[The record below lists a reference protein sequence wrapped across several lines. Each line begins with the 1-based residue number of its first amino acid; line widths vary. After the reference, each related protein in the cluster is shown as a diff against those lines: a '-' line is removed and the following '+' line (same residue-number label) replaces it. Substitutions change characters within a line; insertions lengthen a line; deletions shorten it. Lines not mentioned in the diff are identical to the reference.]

1 MDFSFSFMQGIMG
14 NTIQQPPQLIDSA
27 NIRQEGT
34 CDTGSD
40 PGEDGGPSYD
50 AALDAEFS
58 YPPSAS
64 EDMPQVPNGYPP
76 GLGLYEPQTKF
87 SMYSQFPNGS
97 ANGYGAIRSYGEH
110 GLMPG
115 EGTVLR
121 GPGLQER
128 PLSPVSPPLPL
139 PPPTHHTSHLHHH
152 HHHPHHHHHHHTTH
166 HYHTNPPHV
175 QQQTHPQ
182 SPPPPPP
189 MPSQHHLPQTP
200 HIMSHTLPPPP
211 PLHLPSSSPPPSLVD
226 STPSSQQPSHAPS
239 NTPGGVLKKTSS
251 PEIKLKI
258 IKTYQNGK
266 ELFESALCGDLLQ
279 ELQKES
285 QKNEAAQMQRR
296 HERKKE
302 KRKKSARL
310 QQQVQEKSLDQGQAA
325 PAGTTGQTEDS
336 PSPQPPQRET
346 PTTQTEKPQKTVIKT
361 EPKTPKARAQQVPKV
376 HHPSVIQETGFCKEF
391 VIGDLVWSKV
401 GTYPWWPCMVS
412 SDPQMKVH
420 TRINT
425 RGHREYHVQFFGSVA
440 ERAWIHEKRIVMY
453 QGKQQFDELQ
463 AETLRKTTNPVE
475 RHKLLKPIPQRERS
489 QWEVGVGHAEDAF
502 LMTRQERID
511 NYTFIYVDPD
521 PTETPPI
528 KKPNVRAEKRSRRSS
543 GSTNKREDTAV
554 KSPDREQPPRR
565 QLPRRQCSISNTDHS
580 QASNEEGSHR
590 VNTNKTGSPK
600 RNSGSDGRTQQES
613 PPPVRAWKTAAARK
627 LLPLSITMK
636 RLNVEITKCDW
647 PLLQKKAA
655 PSSPKKDKED
665 EKEERVER
673 EGRQPD
679 LGYCS
684 PEQDSRA
691 KPEAS
696 PEEEEEGEEAEEEG
710 EGEERRGSPASRRS
724 EEGGLQHTSSPGS
737 HHSSPQGSQERKLQR
752 RSVRSR
758 SESERGN
765 EPVPKKKTKKEQAE
779 MAPETTLRTGSQKGA
794 SEISDA
800 CKPLKKRS
808 RASTDVEMASSQYRD
823 TSDSDS
829 RGLNDPQGL
838 FGKSLDSPAA
848 ADADASDTQSVDSG
862 LSRQD
867 SSTGKRDT
875 VCQICE
881 VYGESLVVC
890 EGECNRQFH
899 LECLGLTSLPEGR
912 FTCLEC
918 RNGNHPCFSCKTTG
932 TEVTRCS
939 VSGCGCYYHEEC
951 VRKLPGFSSSP
962 SGGFSCP
969 QHSCATCCLERDL
982 QRASKGRLMRCIRCP
997 LAYHTGDSCVAAGS
1011 VVLTHHIMI
1020 CSSHGSTKRNG
1031 LLSSPVNVGWCFLCA
1046 RGLLVQDLTDTILS
1060 SYAYKSH
1067 YLLTESNRAE
1077 LKLPMIPSP
1086 SSATKKNIGKGGKL
1100 LCCDSCPAS
1109 FHSECLEME
1118 MPEGPWSCSDCRAG
1132 KKPHYKQIVWV
1143 KLGNYRWWPA
1153 EICNPR
1159 LVPSNI
1165 QSLRHDIGDFPVFF
1179 FGSHDYYWI
1188 NQGRVFPYVE
1198 NDKNFVTGQININ
1211 KTFKKALEEAARR
1224 FQELKAQRESRE
1236 ALEQERNSRK
1246 PPPYKFIKSN
1256 KPVGKVQM
1264 HVADL
1269 SEIPRCNCRPTDEH
1283 PCSLDSQCL
1292 NRMLQ
1297 YECHPQVCPA
1307 GDSCENQC
1315 FSKRQYAETEVI
1327 KTDGRGWGLRTNQA
1341 LRKGDF
1347 VTEYVGEVIDSE
1359 ECQQR
1364 IKRAHE
1370 NHVTNFYMLTLT
1382 KDRVI
1387 DAGPKGNSSRFM
1399 NHSCSPNCETQKWTV
1414 NGDVRIG
1421 LFTLCDIEAGTELT
1435 FNYNLHCVGNRRTS
1449 CHCGSDNCSG
1459 FLGVQPTSAVVM
1471 EKEEKARNAKLK
1483 PKKRKLRPEGKH
1495 THEYFCFC
1503 CGEGG
1508 ELVMCDRKD
1517 CPKAYHLLC
1526 LNLTKPPYGRWEC
1539 PWHDCSVCRAPAS
1552 SLCDFCPRSFCS
1564 DHEAGALTA
1573 SLDGRPCCSSHNPLN
1588 PLSSDPGSA
1597 QPPPQR
1603 RALSSSVSPSVRV
1616 KEEQSEA
1623 SAMERTGQR
1632 AKE

>member
-50 AALDAEFS
+50 AALDAEF

-64 EDMPQVPNGYPP
+64 EDMQQVSNGFPP
-76 GLGLYEPQTKF
+76 GLGIYEPQAKF

-110 GLMPG
+110 GLLPG
-115 EGTVLR
+115 EATVLR
-121 GPGLQER
+121 GPGLHER
-128 PLSPVSPPLPL
+128 PLSPVSPPLP
-139 PPPTHHTSHLHHH
+139 THHPHLHHH
-152 HHHPHHHHHHHTTH
+152 HHHPHHHHHAHHFH
-166 HYHTNPPHV
+166 SNPPHI
-175 QQQTHPQ
+175 QTHPHVA
-182 SPPPPPP
+182 SPLPLPL
-189 MPSQHHLPQTP
+189 PSQHHLSQTP
-200 HIMSHTLPPPP
+200 HIMTHTLPPPP

-226 STPSSQQPSHAPS
+226 STPSSQPSHALS

-285 QKNEAAQMQRR
+285 QKTEAAQMQRR

-302 KRKKSARL
+302 RRKKSARL
-310 QQQVQEKSLDQGQAA
+310 QLQVQEESLEQSQ
-325 PAGTTGQTEDS
+325 PQAGTTGQTEDTHV
-336 PSPQPPQRET
+336 QLQLGET
-346 PTTQTEKPQKTVIKT
+346 PPAQSEKPQKTVIKT
-361 EPKTPKARAQQVPKV
+361 EPKTPKVPKV

-463 AETLRKTTNPVE
+463 CETLRKATNPVE
-475 RHKLLKPIPQRERS
+475 KHKLLKPIPQRERS

-502 LMTRQERID
+502 VMTKQERID

-521 PTETPPI
+521 PNEATAS
-528 KKPNVRAEKRSRRSS
+528 KKLSVRAEKRNRRSS
-543 GSTNKREDTAV
+543 GSIGKKEDGGV

-565 QLPRRQCSISNTDHS
+565 LLPRRQCSVSNTDDNTNS
-580 QASNEEGSHR
+580 QASNEEKIQRGDQR
-590 VNTNKTGSPK
+590 KTGSPK
-600 RNSGSDGRTQQES
+600 QNAGCDELPDS

-647 PLLQKKAA
+647 PLLQKKAV
-655 PSSPKKDKED
+655 PSPKQDQEE
-665 EKEERVER
+665 EKEEETVER
-673 EGRQPD
+673 EARQPD

-684 PEQDSRA
+684 PEDSRA
-691 KPEAS
+691 KPEPS
-696 PEEEEEGEEAEEEG
+696 PEEEEDGDEGEE

-724 EEGGLQHTSSPGS
+724 EEGGMQQTSSPGS
-737 HHSSPQGSQERKLQR
+737 HHSSPHGSQERKLQR

-758 SESERGN
+758 SESERGGD
-765 EPVPKKKTKKEQAE
+765 PVPKKKTKKEQAE

-867 SSTGKRDT
+867 GNAGRRDT

-881 VYGESLVVC
+881 VYGEGLVVC
-890 EGECNRQFH
+890 EGDCSRQFH
-899 LECLGLTSLPEGR
+899 SECLGLTSLPEGR

-918 RNGNHPCFSCKTTG
+918 RNGNHPCFSCKTVG
-932 TEVTRCS
+932 QEGQEVTRCS
-939 VSGCGCYYHEEC
+939 VLGCGCYYHEDC
-951 VRKLPGFSSSP
+951 VRKLPGTTSSP
-962 SGGFSCP
+962 DGGFCCP
-969 QHSCATCCLERDL
+969 QHSCSTCCLERDL
-982 QRASKGRLMRCIRCP
+982 QRATKGRLMRCIRCP

-1011 VVLTHHIMI
+1011 VILTHHIMI
-1020 CSSHGSTKRNG
+1020 CSSHGSAKRNG
-1031 LLSSPVNVGWCFLCA
+1031 LLTSPINVGWCFLCA

-1086 SSATKKNIGKGGKL
+1086 SSATKKNVGKGGKL

-1109 FHSECLEME
+1109 FHPECLEIE
-1118 MPEGPWSCSDCRAG
+1118 MPEGAWSCSDCRAG

-1165 QSLRHDIGDFPVFF
+1165 QSLRHDVGDFPVFF

-1246 PPPYKFIKSN
+1246 PPPYKLIKSN
-1256 KPVGKVQM
+1256 KPVGKVQV

-1269 SEIPRCNCRPTDEH
+1269 SEIPRCNCRPADEH

-1315 FSKRQYAETEVI
+1315 FSKRLYAETEVM
-1327 KTDGRGWGLRTNQA
+1327 KTDGRGWGLTTNQA

-1387 DAGPKGNSSRFM
+1387 DAGPKGNSARFM

-1421 LFTLCDIEAGTELT
+1421 LFTLYDIEAGTELT

-1539 PWHDCSVCRAPAS
+1539 PWHDCSVCGAAAS
-1552 SLCDFCPRSFCS
+1552 SLCDFCPRSFCQ

-1573 SLDGRPCCSSHNPLN
+1573 SSLEGRPCCSSHNPLS
-1588 PLSSDPGSA
+1588 PLDADSSST
-1597 QPPPQR
+1597 QLR
-1603 RALSSSVSPSVRV
+1603 HSALSTVGI
-1616 KEEQSEA
+1616 KEEPE
-1623 SAMERTGQR
+1623 TGQQ
-1632 AKE
+1632 AAE

>member
-50 AALDAEFS
+50 ASLDAEFS

-64 EDMPQVPNGYPP
+64 EDMQQVSNGFPP
-76 GLGLYEPQTKF
+76 GLGMYEPQAKF
-87 SMYSQFPNGS
+87 SLYSQFPNGS

-110 GLMPG
+110 GL
-115 EGTVLR
+115 
-121 GPGLQER
+121 
-128 PLSPVSPPLPL
+128 
-139 PPPTHHTSHLHHH
+139 
-152 HHHPHHHHHHHTTH
+152 
-166 HYHTNPPHV
+166 
-175 QQQTHPQ
+175 
-182 SPPPPPP
+182 
-189 MPSQHHLPQTP
+189 
-200 HIMSHTLPPPP
+200 IPPP
-211 PLHLPSSSPPPSLVD
+211 PLPPSH
-226 STPSSQQPSHAPS
+226 TPSSQPSHAPS
-239 NTPGGVLKKTSS
+239 ITPAGVLKKTSS

-258 IKTYQNGK
+258 KKTYQNGK

-279 ELQKES
+279 ELQAT
-285 QKNEAAQMQRR
+285 QVQRR

-310 QQQVQEKSLDQGQAA
+310 QLQVQEQSLDQSQTL
-325 PAGTTGQTEDS
+325 AGTMGQTEDTHVQ
-336 PSPQPPQRET
+336 PQPRET
-346 PTTQTEKPQKTVIKT
+346 SP
-361 EPKTPKARAQQVPKV
+361 VPKV

-475 RHKLLKPIPQRERS
+475 RHKLLKPIPQRERT

-521 PTETPPI
+521 PNEAPPS
-528 KKPNVRAEKRSRRSS
+528 KKPNIRSEKRNRRSS
-543 GSTNKREDTAV
+543 AGQD
-554 KSPDREQPPRR
+554 
-565 QLPRRQCSISNTDHS
+565 
-580 QASNEEGSHR
+580 
-590 VNTNKTGSPK
+590 
-600 RNSGSDGRTQQES
+600 S

-647 PLLQKKAA
+647 PLLQKKTV
-655 PSSPKKDKED
+655 PSPKREN

-673 EGRQPD
+673 DTRQPD

-684 PEQDSRA
+684 PEVSCIVYSLCSADVW
-691 KPEAS
+691 
-696 PEEEEEGEEAEEEG
+696 
-710 EGEERRGSPASRRS
+710 S
-724 EEGGLQHTSSPGS
+724 ELTCAWIKMAIMSEPRCLTSS
-737 HHSSPQGSQERKLQR
+737 
-752 RSVRSR
+752 
-758 SESERGN
+758 
-765 EPVPKKKTKKEQAE
+765 QAE
-779 MAPETTLRTGSQKGA
+779 MAPETTMRTGSQKGA

-867 SSTGKRDT
+867 SSTSKGDT

-881 VYGESLVVC
+881 VYGEGLVVC
-890 EGECNRQFH
+890 EGDCSRQFH

-918 RNGNHPCFSCKTTG
+918 RNGNHPCFSCKTVG
-932 TEVTRCS
+932 REVMRCS
-939 VSGCGCYYHEEC
+939 VSGCGCYYHEDC
-951 VRKLPGFSSSP
+951 VRKLPGTTSGP
-962 SGGFSCP
+962 GGGFCCP
-969 QHSCATCCLERDL
+969 QHFCSTCCLERDL

-997 LAYHTGDSCVAAGS
+997 LAYHMGDSCVAAGS
-1011 VVLTHHIMI
+1011 VILTHHIMI
-1020 CSSHGSTKRNG
+1020 CSSHGSAKRNG
-1031 LLSSPVNVGWCFLCA
+1031 LLTSPINVGWCFMCA

-1086 SSATKKNIGKGGKL
+1086 SSATKKNVGKGGKL

-1109 FHSECLEME
+1109 FHPECLEME
-1118 MPEGPWSCSDCRAG
+1118 MPEGAWSCSDCRAG

-1264 HVADL
+1264 HIADL
-1269 SEIPRCNCRPTDEH
+1269 SEIPRCNCKPTDEH
-1283 PCSLDSQCL
+1283 PCSIDSQCL

-1307 GDSCENQC
+1307 GELCENQC
-1315 FSKRQYAETEVI
+1315 FTKQLYAETEVI
-1327 KTDGRGWGLRTNQA
+1327 KTEGRGWGLRTNQA

-1347 VTEYVGEVIDSE
+1347 VNEYVGEVIDSE

-1387 DAGPKGNSSRFM
+1387 DAGPKGNFSRFV

-1421 LFTLCDIEAGTELT
+1421 LFALCDIEAGTELT

-1449 CHCGSDNCSG
+1449 CHCGSENCSG

-1539 PWHDCSVCRAPAS
+1539 PWHDCSVCGAAAS
-1552 SLCDFCPRSFCS
+1552 SLCDFCPRSFCQ
-1564 DHEAGALTA
+1564 DHGAGALSA
-1573 SLDGRPCCSSHNPLN
+1573 SSLEGRPCCSSHNPLS
-1588 PLSSDPGSA
+1588 PLCSN
-1597 QPPPQR
+1597 
-1603 RALSSSVSPSVRV
+1603 SSSNELHRSAPSPVRV
-1616 KEEQSEA
+1616 KEEPETELGQESSE
-1623 SAMERTGQR
+1623 
-1632 AKE
+1632 

>member
-64 EDMPQVPNGYPP
+64 EDMPQVSNGYPP
-76 GLGLYEPQTKF
+76 GLGMYEPQAKF

-128 PLSPVSPPLPL
+128 PLSPVSPPLP
-139 PPPTHHTSHLHHH
+139 THHPHLHHH
-152 HHHPHHHHHHHTTH
+152 HHHHPSHHHHTH
-166 HYHTNPPHV
+166 LFHSNPPHI
-175 QQQTHPQ
+175 QTHPHPQ
-182 SPPPPPP
+182 SPPPPPL
-189 MPSQHHLPQTP
+189 PSQHHLPQTP
-200 HIMSHTLPPPP
+200 HIMTHTLPPPP

-226 STPSSQQPSHAPS
+226 STPSSQPSHTPS

-285 QKNEAAQMQRR
+285 QKNEATQMQRR

-310 QQQVQEKSLDQGQAA
+310 QLQVQEQSLDQVQ
-325 PAGTTGQTEDS
+325 PQAGTTGQTEDTHV
-336 PSPQPPQRET
+336 SPQPRET
-346 PTTQTEKPQKTVIKT
+346 PAAPAEKPQKTVIKT
-361 EPKTPKARAQQVPKV
+361 EPKTPKVPKV

-463 AETLRKTTNPVE
+463 AETLRKATNPVE
-475 RHKLLKPIPQRERS
+475 KHKLLKPIPQRERS

-521 PTETPPI
+521 PREAPSA
-528 KKPNVRAEKRSRRSS
+528 KKPSIRAEKRNRRSS
-543 GSTNKREDTAV
+543 GSTTKKEDGGV

-565 QLPRRQCSISNTDHS
+565 LLPRRQCSVSNTDDNTNS
-580 QASNEEGSHR
+580 QASNEEKNQRGDPS
-590 VNTNKTGSPK
+590 KISSPK
-600 RNSGSDGRTQQES
+600 QNAGSDARARQDS

-655 PSSPKKDKED
+655 PSPKKEE

-673 EGRQPD
+673 EARQPD

-684 PEQDSRA
+684 PEDSRA
-691 KPEAS
+691 KPEPS
-696 PEEEEEGEEAEEEG
+696 PEEEEDGDGDGDVDGDVDDVEE
-710 EGEERRGSPASRRS
+710 EGEERRESPASQRS
-724 EEGGLQHTSSPGS
+724 EEGGMQQTSSPGS

-765 EPVPKKKTKKEQAE
+765 DPVPKKKTKKEQAE

-881 VYGESLVVC
+881 VYGEGLVVC
-890 EGECNRQFH
+890 EGDCNRQFH

-918 RNGNHPCFSCKTTG
+918 RNGNHPCFSCKTAG
-932 TEVTRCS
+932 REVTRCS
-939 VSGCGCYYHEEC
+939 VSGCGCYYHEDC
-951 VRKLPGFSSSP
+951 VRKLPGTTSSSG
-962 SGGFSCP
+962 GGFSCP
-969 QHSCATCCLERDL
+969 QHSCSTCCLERDV

-997 LAYHTGDSCVAAGS
+997 VAYHTGDSCVAAGS

-1020 CSSHGSTKRNG
+1020 CSSHCSTKRNG
-1031 LLSSPVNVGWCFLCA
+1031 LLTSPVNVGWCFLCA
-1046 RGLLVQDLTDTILS
+1046 R
-1060 SYAYKSH
+1060 
-1067 YLLTESNRAE
+1067 
-1077 LKLPMIPSP
+1077 
-1086 SSATKKNIGKGGKL
+1086 GGKL

-1109 FHSECLEME
+1109 FHPECLEME
-1118 MPEGPWSCSDCRAG
+1118 MPEGAWSCSDCRAG

-1256 KPVGKVQM
+1256 KPVGKVQV

-1307 GDSCENQC
+1307 GDNCENQC
-1315 FSKRQYAETEVI
+1315 FSKRLYAETEVI

-1495 THEYFCFC
+1495 AHEYFCFC

-1539 PWHDCSVCRAPAS
+1539 PWHDCSICGSPAS
-1552 SLCDFCPRSFCS
+1552 SLCDFCPRSFCR

-1573 SLDGRPCCSSHNPLN
+1573 SSLEGRPCCASHNPLSPLDSN
-1588 PLSSDPGSA
+1588 PSSTQLRHS
-1597 QPPPQR
+1597 
-1603 RALSSSVSPSVRV
+1603 ALSPVRV
-1616 KEEQSEA
+1616 KEEPETEPGQPASE
-1623 SAMERTGQR
+1623 
-1632 AKE
+1632 

>member
-27 NIRQEGT
+27 NIRQDGS

-40 PGEDGGPSYD
+40 PGEDSGPSYD

-76 GLGLYEPQTKF
+76 GLGLYEPQAKF

-97 ANGYGAIRSYGEH
+97 ANGYGAIRSYGDH
-110 GLMPG
+110 GLLPG

-121 GPGLQER
+121 GPGLHER
-128 PLSPVSPPLPL
+128 PLSPVSPPLSV
-139 PPPTHHTSHLHHH
+139 HHPHLHHPHLHHH
-152 HHHPHHHHHHHTTH
+152 HHTHPFHS
-166 HYHTNPPHV
+166 NPPHI
-175 QQQTHPQ
+175 QTHSHPH
-182 SPPPPPP
+182 SPPPPPLP
-189 MPSQHHLPQTP
+189 LPAQHQLSQTP
-200 HIMSHTLPPPP
+200 HIMSHNLPPPP

-226 STPSSQQPSHAPS
+226 STPSSQPVLAPS

-285 QKNEAAQMQRR
+285 QKNEATQVQRR

-310 QQQVQEKSLDQGQAA
+310 QLQAQQSVERSQEQTASTA
-325 PAGTTGQTEDS
+325 QTEES
-336 PSPQPPQRET
+336 IQPQSREPPPSDPP
-346 PTTQTEKPQKTVIKT
+346 PAQTEKTQRTVIKT
-361 EPKTPKARAQQVPKV
+361 EPKTQKIPKV

-440 ERAWIHEKRIVMY
+440 ERAWIHEKRIVTY
-453 QGKQQFDELQ
+453 QGKKQFDELQ
-463 AETLRKTTNPVE
+463 AETLRKATNPVE
-475 RHKLLKPIPQRERS
+475 RQKLLKPIPQRERT

-521 PTETPPI
+521 PEDAPPT
-528 KKPNVRAEKRSRRSS
+528 KKPSLRAEKRSRRSS
-543 GSTNKREDTAV
+543 GSAGKKEDAGV

-565 QLPRRQCSISNTDHS
+565 QLPRRQCSISNTEDSSNS
-580 QASNEEGSHR
+580 QPAEEEKNQKGEQQKKSSPLQNAGSNA
-590 VNTNKTGSPK
+590 KQ
-600 RNSGSDGRTQQES
+600 DS
-613 PPPVRAWKTAAARK
+613 PPPVVRPWKTAAARK

-647 PLLQKKAA
+647 PLLQKNITQ
-655 PSSPKKDKED
+655 SPKKDREE
-665 EKEERVER
+665 EKKERVER
-673 EGRQPD
+673 EARQPD

-684 PEQDSRA
+684 PDDSRA
-691 KPEAS
+691 KPEPS
-696 PEEEEEGEEAEEEG
+696 PEEEEEDGDEGEEESD
-710 EGEERRGSPASRRS
+710 ERRGSPASRRS
-724 EEGGLQHTSSPGS
+724 ESANRQNSSPGS
-737 HHSSPQGSQERKLQR
+737 PSSSPQGSQERKPQR

-758 SESERGN
+758 SESERGTD
-765 EPVPKKKTKKEQAE
+765 PIPKKKTKKEQAE
-779 MAPETTLRTGSQKGA
+779 MAPETTLKTGSQKGA

-867 SSTGKRDT
+867 SGTGQRDT

-881 VYGESLVVC
+881 AYGEGLVVC
-890 EGECNRQFH
+890 EGDCSRQFH
-899 LECLGLTSLPEGR
+899 LECLGLSSPPEGR
-912 FTCLEC
+912 FTCTEC
-918 RNGNHPCFSCKTTG
+918 RNGNHPCFSCKSVDP
-932 TEVTRCS
+932 EVTRCS
-939 VSGCGCYYHEEC
+939 MSGCGCFYHEDC
-951 VRKLPGFSSSP
+951 VRKLPGATSG
-962 SGGFSCP
+962 SGGGFCCP
-969 QHSCATCCLERDL
+969 QHSCSTCCLERDL
-982 QRASKGRLMRCIRCP
+982 QRASKGRLIRCIRCP
-997 LAYHTGDSCVAAGS
+997 LAYHPSDGCLAAGS
-1011 VVLTHHIMI
+1011 VILTHHIMI
-1020 CSSHGSTKRNG
+1020 CSNHGSAKKNG

-1046 RGLLVQDLTDTILS
+1046 RG
-1060 SYAYKSH
+1060 
-1067 YLLTESNRAE
+1067 
-1077 LKLPMIPSP
+1077 
-1086 SSATKKNIGKGGKL
+1086 GKL

-1109 FHSECLEME
+1109 FHPECLEME
-1118 MPEGPWSCSDCRAG
+1118 MPEGAWSCSDCRAG

-1246 PPPYKFIKSN
+1246 PPPYKIIKSN

-1269 SEIPRCNCRPTDEH
+1269 SEIPRCNCKPTEEH

-1307 GDSCENQC
+1307 GDRCENQC
-1315 FSKRQYAETEVI
+1315 FSKRLSAETEVV
-1327 KTDGRGWGLRTNQA
+1327 KTEGCGWGLRTNQT

-1421 LFTLCDIEAGTELT
+1421 LFALCDIEAGTELT
-1435 FNYNLHCVGNRRTS
+1435 FNYNLHCVGNRRMS

-1471 EKEEKARNAKLK
+1471 EKEEKAKNAKLK

-1495 THEYFCFC
+1495 THEYVCFC

-1539 PWHDCSVCRAPAS
+1539 PWHDCSVCGASAS
-1552 SLCDFCPRSFCS
+1552 SLCDFCPRSFCR
-1564 DHEAGALTA
+1564 DHEAGALTTSA
-1573 SLDGRPCCSSHNPLN
+1573 LDERLCCSNHD
-1588 PLSSDPGSA
+1588 PLSPLGSGST
-1597 QPPPQR
+1597 QPQR
-1603 RALSSSVSPSVRV
+1603 FDRSPARV
-1616 KEEQSEA
+1616 KEES
-1623 SAMERTGQR
+1623 
-1632 AKE
+1632 KE

>member
-50 AALDAEFS
+50 AALDAEFP

-64 EDMPQVPNGYPP
+64 EDIPQVPNGYPP
-76 GLGLYEPQTKF
+76 GLGLYEPQAKF
-87 SMYSQFPNGS
+87 SLYSQFPNGS
-97 ANGYGAIRSYGEH
+97 ANGYGAIRSYGDH
-110 GLMPG
+110 GHMPV

-121 GPGLQER
+121 GPGLHER
-128 PLSPVSPPLPL
+128 PLSPVSPPLPM
-139 PPPTHHTSHLHHH
+139 HHPHLHHH
-152 HHHPHHHHHHHTTH
+152 HHHPHHHHTH
-166 HYHTNPPHV
+166 HFHSNPPHI
-175 QQQTHPQ
+175 QTHTHPQ
-182 SPPPPPP
+182 SPPLPPL
-189 MPSQHHLPQTP
+189 PSQHHLPQTP
-200 HIMSHTLPPPP
+200 HIMAHNLPPPP

-226 STPSSQQPSHAPS
+226 STPSSQPTHVLSG
-239 NTPGGVLKKTSS
+239 TPGGVLKKTSS

-285 QKNEAAQMQRR
+285 QKNEATQMQRR

-302 KRKKSARL
+302 KRKKSVRL
-310 QQQVQEKSLDQGQAA
+310 QSQVQEQNLEPSQTQ
-325 PAGTTGQTEDS
+325 AGTTGQTEDTHVQ
-336 PSPQPPQRET
+336 PQPKET
-346 PTTQTEKPQKTVIKT
+346 PSAQTEKPQKTVIKT
-361 EPKTPKARAQQVPKV
+361 EPKTPKVPKV

-453 QGKQQFDELQ
+453 QGKQQFDDLQ

-475 RHKLLKPIPQRERS
+475 KSKLLKPIPQRERT

-502 LMTRQERID
+502 VMTRQERID

-521 PTETPPI
+521 PTEPPPN
-528 KKPNVRAEKRSRRSS
+528 KKPALRVEKRSRRSS
-543 GSTNKREDTAV
+543 GSISKREDGAV
-554 KSPDREQPPRR
+554 KSPEREQPPRR
-565 QLPRRQCSISNTDHS
+565 QLPRRQCSVSNADDAANS
-580 QASNEEGSHR
+580 QASGEEKGQRGEQRKSSS
-590 VNTNKTGSPK
+590 GSPK
-600 RNSGSDGRTQQES
+600 HNPGCEARTRQDS

-647 PLLQKKAA
+647 PLLQKKAPA
-655 PSSPKKDKED
+655 SPKKDKEE

-684 PEQDSRA
+684 PEDSRA
-691 KPEAS
+691 KPEPS
-696 PEEEEEGEEAEEEG
+696 PEEEDDGDEGEED
-710 EGEERRGSPASRRS
+710 GEERRGSPASRRS
-724 EEGGLQHTSSPGS
+724 EEGGTQPTSSPGS

-765 EPVPKKKTKKEQAE
+765 DAVPKKKTKKEQAE
-779 MAPETTLRTGSQKGA
+779 MAPETTMRTGSQKGA

-829 RGLNDPQGL
+829 RGLNDSQGL

-881 VYGESLVVC
+881 AYGEGLVVC

-899 LECLGLTSLPEGR
+899 LECLGLSTPPEGR

-918 RNGNHPCFSCKTTG
+918 RNGNHPCFSCKTVG
-932 TEVTRCS
+932 SREVTRCS
-939 VSGCGCYYHEEC
+939 VTGCGCYYHKDC
-951 VRKLPGFSSSP
+951 VLKLPGTTSSP
-962 SGGFSCP
+962 GGGFSCP
-969 QHSCATCCLERDL
+969 QHSCSTCCLERDL
-982 QRASKGRLMRCIRCP
+982 QRASKGRLIRCIRCP

-1011 VVLTHHIMI
+1011 VTLTHHIMI
-1020 CSSHGSTKRNG
+1020 CSNHGSAKRNG

-1046 RGLLVQDLTDTILS
+1046 R
-1060 SYAYKSH
+1060 
-1067 YLLTESNRAE
+1067 
-1077 LKLPMIPSP
+1077 
-1086 SSATKKNIGKGGKL
+1086 ATKKNVGKGGKL

-1109 FHSECLEME
+1109 FHPECLEME
-1118 MPEGPWSCSDCRAG
+1118 MPEGAWSCSDCRAG

-1165 QSLRHDIGDFPVFF
+1165 QSLRHDVGDFPVFF

-1211 KTFKKALEEAARR
+1211 KTFKKGLEEAARR

-1256 KPVGKVQM
+1256 KPIGKVQM

-1307 GDSCENQC
+1307 GDNCENQC
-1315 FSKRQYAETEVI
+1315 FSKRLYAETEVV

-1421 LFTLCDIEAGTELT
+1421 LFTLCDIESGTELT

-1483 PKKRKLRPEGKH
+1483 QKRRKLRPEGKH

-1539 PWHDCSVCRAPAS
+1539 PWHDCSVCGSPAS
-1552 SLCDFCPRSFCS
+1552 SLCDFCPRSFCR

-1573 SLDGRPCCSSHNPLN
+1573 SSLEDRPCCSSHDPASPLG
-1588 PLSSDPGSA
+1588 SSSA
-1597 QPPPQR
+1597 QP
-1603 RALSSSVSPSVRV
+1603 LCSSAPSPVRV
-1616 KEEQSEA
+1616 KEEPEAEPGQPSSE
-1623 SAMERTGQR
+1623 
-1632 AKE
+1632 

>member
-50 AALDAEFS
+50 ASLDAEFP

-76 GLGLYEPQTKF
+76 GLGIYEPQAKF

-128 PLSPVSPPLPL
+128 PLSPVSPPLP
-139 PPPTHHTSHLHHH
+139 THHPHLHHH
-152 HHHPHHHHHHHTTH
+152 HHHPHHHHHAHHFH
-166 HYHTNPPHV
+166 SNPPHI
-175 QQQTHPQ
+175 QTHSHPQ
-182 SPPPPPP
+182 SPPPPPL
-189 MPSQHHLPQTP
+189 PSQHHLSQTP
-200 HIMSHTLPPPP
+200 HIMTHNLPPPP
-211 PLHLPSSSPPPSLVD
+211 PLLLPSSSPPPSLVD
-226 STPSSQQPSHAPS
+226 STPSSQPIHAPS
-239 NTPGGVLKKTSS
+239 ITTGGVLKKTSS

-285 QKNEAAQMQRR
+285 QKNEAAQMKRR

-310 QQQVQEKSLDQGQAA
+310 QLQVQEQSLDQSQTQ
-325 PAGTTGQTEDS
+325 AGTTGQTEDAHDQ
-336 PSPQPPQRET
+336 PQQKET
-346 PTTQTEKPQKTVIKT
+346 PPTQTEKPQKTIIKT
-361 EPKTPKARAQQVPKV
+361 EPKTPKVPKV

-425 RGHREYHVQFFGSVA
+425 RGHREYHVQFFGSIA

-475 RHKLLKPIPQRERS
+475 RHKLLKPIPQRERT

-502 LMTRQERID
+502 IMTRQGRID

-521 PTETPPI
+521 PNEPPPS
-528 KKPNVRAEKRSRRSS
+528 KKPTLKPEKRSRRSS
-543 GSTNKREDTAV
+543 GSVSKKEDGGV

-565 QLPRRQCSISNTDHS
+565 QLPRRQCSISNAED
-580 QASNEEGSHR
+580 
-590 VNTNKTGSPK
+590 NTNSQSSSDEKNQRGDQRRTSSPK
-600 RNSGSDGRTQQES
+600 QNAGCDAQQES

-655 PSSPKKDKED
+655 SSSPKKDKEE

-684 PEQDSRA
+684 PEVSDSRA
-691 KPEAS
+691 KPEPS
-696 PEEEEEGEEAEEEG
+696 PEEEEDGDEGEDEG
-710 EGEERRGSPASRRS
+710 DERRGSPASRRS
-724 EEGGLQHTSSPGS
+724 DEGGMQQTSSPGS
-737 HHSSPQGSQERKLQR
+737 HDSSPHGSQERKLQR

-765 EPVPKKKTKKEQAE
+765 DPVPKKKTKKEQAE

-867 SSTGKRDT
+867 SSTSKGDT

-881 VYGESLVVC
+881 VYGEGLVLC
-890 EGECNRQFH
+890 EGDCSRLFH
-899 LECLGLTSLPEGR
+899 LECLGLSSPPEGR

-918 RNGNHPCFSCKTTG
+918 RNGNHPCFSCKTAG
-932 TEVTRCS
+932 REVTRCS
-939 VSGCGCYYHEEC
+939 VSGCGCYYHEDC
-951 VRKLPGFSSSP
+951 VLKLPGTTSSP
-962 SGGFSCP
+962 GGGFSCP
-969 QHSCATCCLERDL
+969 QHSCSTCCLERDL
-982 QRASKGRLMRCIRCP
+982 QRASKGRLIRCIRCP
-997 LAYHTGDSCVAAGS
+997 LAYHTGDSCIAAGS
-1011 VVLTHHIMI
+1011 VILTPHIMI
-1020 CSSHGSTKRNG
+1020 CSNHGSTKKNG
-1031 LLSSPVNVGWCFLCA
+1031 LLTSPVNVGWCFLCA
-1046 RGLLVQDLTDTILS
+1046 R
-1060 SYAYKSH
+1060 
-1067 YLLTESNRAE
+1067 
-1077 LKLPMIPSP
+1077 
-1086 SSATKKNIGKGGKL
+1086 ATKKNVGKGGKL

-1109 FHSECLEME
+1109 FHPECLEME
-1118 MPEGPWSCSDCRAG
+1118 MPEGAWSCSDCRAG

-1211 KTFKKALEEAARR
+1211 KTFKKGLEEAARR

-1246 PPPYKFIKSN
+1246 PPPYKFIKTN

-1264 HVADL
+1264 HIADL
-1269 SEIPRCNCRPTDEH
+1269 SEIPRCNCKPTDEH

-1315 FSKRQYAETEVI
+1315 FSKRLYAETEVV
-1327 KTDGRGWGLRTNQA
+1327 KTDGCGWGLRTNQA

-1364 IKRAHE
+1364 IKHAHE

-1421 LFTLCDIEAGTELT
+1421 LFTLCDIDAGTELT
-1435 FNYNLHCVGNRRTS
+1435 FNYNLHCVGNRRMS

-1483 PKKRKLRPEGKH
+1483 QKKRKLRPEGKH

-1508 ELVMCDRKD
+1508 ELVMCDRKE

-1539 PWHDCSVCRAPAS
+1539 PWHDCSICGAPAS
-1552 SLCDFCPRSFCS
+1552 SLCDFCPRSFCRE
-1564 DHEAGALTA
+1564 HEAGALTA
-1573 SLDGRPCCSSHNPLN
+1573 SSLDDRPCCSSHNPLS
-1588 PLSSDPGSA
+1588 PLGSNSSTTQQHHHP
-1597 QPPPQR
+1597 
-1603 RALSSSVSPSVRV
+1603 ALSPTRV
-1616 KEEQSEA
+1616 KEEPEQES
-1623 SAMERTGQR
+1623 GQT
-1632 AKE
+1632 ATV

>member
-27 NIRQEGT
+27 NIRQDGS

-40 PGEDGGPSYD
+40 PGEDSGPSYD

-76 GLGLYEPQTKF
+76 GLGLYEPQAKF

-97 ANGYGAIRSYGEH
+97 ANGYGAIRSYGDH
-110 GLMPG
+110 GLLPG

-121 GPGLQER
+121 GPGLHER
-128 PLSPVSPPLPL
+128 PLSPVSPPLSV
-139 PPPTHHTSHLHHH
+139 HHPHLHHP
-152 HHHPHHHHHHHTTH
+152 HPHHHHHHHAH
-166 HYHTNPPHV
+166 PFHSNPPHI
-175 QQQTHPQ
+175 QTHSHPH
-182 SPPPPPP
+182 SPPPPPLP
-189 MPSQHHLPQTP
+189 AQHQLSQTP
-200 HIMSHTLPPPP
+200 HIMSHNLPPPP

-226 STPSSQQPSHAPS
+226 STPSSQPVLAPS

-285 QKNEAAQMQRR
+285 QKNEATQMQRR
-296 HERKKE
+296 HDRKKE

-310 QQQVQEKSLDQGQAA
+310 QLQAQQSVERSQEQTAS
-325 PAGTTGQTEDS
+325 TVQTEES
-336 PSPQPPQRET
+336 VQPQPRE
-346 PTTQTEKPQKTVIKT
+346 PPPSDPPPAQTEKTQRTVIKT
-361 EPKTPKARAQQVPKV
+361 EPKTQKIPKV

-440 ERAWIHEKRIVMY
+440 ERAWIHEKRIVTY

-463 AETLRKTTNPVE
+463 AETLRKATNPVE
-475 RHKLLKPIPQRERS
+475 RQKLLKPIPQRERT

-521 PTETPPI
+521 PEEAPPT
-528 KKPNVRAEKRSRRSS
+528 KKPSIRAEKRSRRSS
-543 GSTNKREDTAV
+543 GSVGKKEDVGV
-554 KSPDREQPPRR
+554 KSPDREQLPRR
-565 QLPRRQCSISNTDHS
+565 QLPRRQCSISNTEDSLNS
-580 QASNEEGSHR
+580 QPAGEEKNQRGEQQKKS
-590 VNTNKTGSPK
+590 SPLQ
-600 RNSGSDGRTQQES
+600 NAGSDAKQDS
-613 PPPVRAWKTAAARK
+613 PPPVVRPWKTAAARK

-647 PLLQKKAA
+647 PLLQKNIT
-655 PSSPKKDKED
+655 PSPKKDREE
-665 EKEERVER
+665 EKKERVER

-684 PEQDSRA
+684 PDDSRA
-691 KPEAS
+691 KPEPS
-696 PEEEEEGEEAEEEG
+696 PEEEEEEGDEGEEESD
-710 EGEERRGSPASRRS
+710 ERRGSPASRRS
-724 EEGGLQHTSSPGS
+724 ESANRQNSSPGS
-737 HHSSPQGSQERKLQR
+737 PSSSPQGSQERKPQR

-758 SESERGN
+758 SESERGTD
-765 EPVPKKKTKKEQAE
+765 PIPKKKTKKEQAE
-779 MAPETTLRTGSQKGA
+779 MAPETMLKTGSQKGA

-867 SSTGKRDT
+867 SGTGQRDM

-881 VYGESLVVC
+881 VYGEGLVVC
-890 EGECNRQFH
+890 EGDCSRQFH
-899 LECLGLTSLPEGR
+899 LECLGLSSAPEGR
-912 FTCLEC
+912 FTCTEC
-918 RNGNHPCFSCKTTG
+918 RNGNHPCFSCKSVDP
-932 TEVTRCS
+932 EVTRCS
-939 VSGCGCYYHEEC
+939 VSGCGCFYHEDC
-951 VRKLPGFSSSP
+951 VRKLPGTTSG
-962 SGGFSCP
+962 SGGGFCCP
-969 QHSCATCCLERDL
+969 QHSCSTCCLERDL
-982 QRASKGRLMRCIRCP
+982 QRASKGRLIRCIRCP
-997 LAYHTGDSCVAAGS
+997 LAYHPSDGCLAAGS
-1011 VVLTHHIMI
+1011 VILTHHIMI
-1020 CSSHGSTKRNG
+1020 CSNHGSAKKNG

-1046 RGLLVQDLTDTILS
+1046 RG
-1060 SYAYKSH
+1060 
-1067 YLLTESNRAE
+1067 
-1077 LKLPMIPSP
+1077 
-1086 SSATKKNIGKGGKL
+1086 GKL

-1109 FHSECLEME
+1109 FHPECLEME
-1118 MPEGPWSCSDCRAG
+1118 MPEGSWSCSDCRAG

-1246 PPPYKFIKSN
+1246 PPPYKIIKSN

-1269 SEIPRCNCRPTDEH
+1269 SEIPRCNCKPTEER

-1307 GDSCENQC
+1307 GDRCENQC
-1315 FSKRQYAETEVI
+1315 FSKRLYAETEAM
-1327 KTDGRGWGLRTNQA
+1327 KTEGCGWGLRTNQT

-1421 LFTLCDIEAGTELT
+1421 LFALCDIEAGTELT
-1435 FNYNLHCVGNRRTS
+1435 FNYNLHCVGNRRMS

-1471 EKEEKARNAKLK
+1471 EKEEKAKNGKLK

-1495 THEYFCFC
+1495 THDYVCFC

-1539 PWHDCSVCRAPAS
+1539 PWHDCSVCGASAS
-1552 SLCDFCPRSFCS
+1552 SLCDFCPRSFCR
-1564 DHEAGALTA
+1564 DHEAGALAA
-1573 SLDGRPCCSSHNPLN
+1573 SALDDRLCCSNHD
-1588 PLSSDPGSA
+1588 PLSPLGSGST
-1597 QPPPQR
+1597 QPR
-1603 RALSSSVSPSVRV
+1603 RFDRSPVRV
-1616 KEEQSEA
+1616 KEEF
-1623 SAMERTGQR
+1623 
-1632 AKE
+1632 KE

>member
-40 PGEDGGPSYD
+40 PGEDGPSYD
-50 AALDAEFS
+50 AAALDAEFS
-58 YPPSAS
+58 YPSSAS
-64 EDMPQVPNGYPP
+64 EDMSQVPNGYPP
-76 GLGLYEPQTKF
+76 GLGMYEPQAKF

-97 ANGYGAIRSYGEH
+97 ANGYGAIRSFGEH

-128 PLSPVSPPLPL
+128 PLSPVSPPLP
-139 PPPTHHTSHLHHH
+139 THHPHLHHHH
-152 HHHPHHHHHHHTTH
+152 HHHPHHHHHAHHFH
-166 HYHTNPPHV
+166 SNPPHI
-175 QQQTHPQ
+175 QTHPHPH
-182 SPPPPPP
+182 SPPPL
-189 MPSQHHLPQTP
+189 PSQHHLPQTP
-200 HIMSHTLPPPP
+200 HIMTHTLPPPP

-226 STPSSQQPSHAPS
+226 STPSSQPSHAPS

-285 QKNEAAQMQRR
+285 QKSEATQVQRR

-310 QQQVQEKSLDQGQAA
+310 QLQVQEQSLDQSQAQV
-325 PAGTTGQTEDS
+325 AGTTGQTEDINI
-336 PSPQPPQRET
+336 QPLPTET
-346 PTTQTEKPQKTVIKT
+346 PPAQTEKPQKTVIKT
-361 EPKTPKARAQQVPKV
+361 EPKTPKVPKV

-440 ERAWIHEKRIVMY
+440 ERAWIHEKRIVIY

-475 RHKLLKPIPQRERS
+475 KHKLLKPIPQRERS

-502 LMTRQERID
+502 PMTRQERID
-511 NYTFIYVDPD
+511 NYTFIYVDPE
-521 PTETPPI
+521 PAEAPPN
-528 KKPNVRAEKRSRRSS
+528 KKPNVRAEKRNRRSS
-543 GSTNKREDTAV
+543 GSVSKKEDGGV

-565 QLPRRQCSISNTDHS
+565 QLPRRQCSISNTDDNTNS
-580 QASNEEGSHR
+580 QASNEEKNQRGGQR
-590 VNTNKTGSPK
+590 KTSPPK
-600 RNSGSDGRTQQES
+600 LSAGCDAREQQDS

-655 PSSPKKDKED
+655 PSPKKDKEE

-673 EGRQPD
+673 EARQPD

-684 PEQDSRA
+684 PEQDTRA
-691 KPEAS
+691 KPEPS
-696 PEEEEEGEEAEEEG
+696 PEEEEDGDEGEE

-724 EEGGLQHTSSPGS
+724 EEGGMQQTSSPGS
-737 HHSSPQGSQERKLQR
+737 PHSSPQGSQERKLQR

-758 SESERGN
+758 SESERGSD
-765 EPVPKKKTKKEQAE
+765 PVPKKKTKKEQAE

-838 FGKSLDSPAA
+838 FGKSLDSPAT

-867 SSTGKRDT
+867 GSTGKRDT

-881 VYGESLVVC
+881 VYGEGLVVC
-890 EGECNRQFH
+890 EGECSRQFH

-918 RNGNHPCFSCKTTG
+918 RNGNHPCFSCKTAG
-932 TEVTRCS
+932 REVTRCS
-939 VSGCGCYYHEEC
+939 VSGCGCYYHEDC
-951 VRKLPGFSSSP
+951 VRKLPGTTNSAG
-962 SGGFSCP
+962 GGFCCP
-969 QHSCATCCLERDL
+969 QHSCSTCCLERDL

-1011 VVLTHHIMI
+1011 VALTHHIMI
-1020 CSSHGSTKRNG
+1020 CSSHGSAKRNG
-1031 LLSSPVNVGWCFLCA
+1031 LLTSPINVGWCFLCA
-1046 RGLLVQDLTDTILS
+1046 R
-1060 SYAYKSH
+1060 
-1067 YLLTESNRAE
+1067 
-1077 LKLPMIPSP
+1077 
-1086 SSATKKNIGKGGKL
+1086 ATKKNVGKGGKL

-1109 FHSECLEME
+1109 FHPECLEME
-1118 MPEGPWSCSDCRAG
+1118 MPEGAWSCSDCRAG

-1256 KPVGKVQM
+1256 KPVGKVQV

-1283 PCSLDSQCL
+1283 PCSLHSQCL

-1307 GDSCENQC
+1307 GEGCENQC
-1315 FSKRQYAETEVI
+1315 FSKRLYAETEVI

-1421 LFTLCDIEAGTELT
+1421 LFALCDIEADTELT

-1508 ELVMCDRKD
+1508 ELVMCDKKD

-1539 PWHDCSVCRAPAS
+1539 PWHDCSVCGAPAS
-1552 SLCDFCPRSFCS
+1552 SLCDFCPRSFCR
-1564 DHEAGALTA
+1564 DHEAGALTSS
-1573 SLDGRPCCSSHNPLN
+1573 SLEGRPCCSSHNPAS
-1588 PLSSDPGSA
+1588 PLD
-1597 QPPPQR
+1597 
-1603 RALSSSVSPSVRV
+1603 SSSSQSQHSTLSPVRV
-1616 KEEQSEA
+1616 KEEPEPVSE
-1623 SAMERTGQR
+1623 
-1632 AKE
+1632 

>member
-50 AALDAEFS
+50 ASLDAEFS

-64 EDMPQVPNGYPP
+64 EDMQQVSNGFPP
-76 GLGLYEPQTKF
+76 SLGIYEPQAKF

-97 ANGYGAIRSYGEH
+97 ANGYGAIRSYGDNS
-110 GLMPG
+110 LMSG

-128 PLSPVSPPLPL
+128 PLSPVSPPLP
-139 PPPTHHTSHLHHH
+139 THHPHLHHHH
-152 HHHPHHHHHHHTTH
+152 HHHPHHPHHHHHVH
-166 HYHTNPPHV
+166 HFHSNPPHI
-175 QQQTHPQ
+175 QTHSHPQ
-182 SPPPPPP
+182 SPLP
-189 MPSQHHLPQTP
+189 PSQHHLPQTP
-200 HIMSHTLPPPP
+200 HIMTHTLPPPP

-226 STPSSQQPSHAPS
+226 STPSSQSSNAPS
-239 NTPGGVLKKTSS
+239 ITPGGVLKKTSS

-285 QKNEAAQMQRR
+285 QKSEVTQMQRR

-310 QQQVQEKSLDQGQAA
+310 QQQVQDQSLDQSQTQ
-325 PAGTTGQTEDS
+325 AGTTSQTEDAHVQPRLRE
-336 PSPQPPQRET
+336 PSPA
-346 PTTQTEKPQKTVIKT
+346 QTEKPQKTVIKT
-361 EPKTPKARAQQVPKV
+361 EPKMPKVPKV

-502 LMTRQERID
+502 VMTRQERID

-521 PTETPPI
+521 PTEAPPS
-528 KKPNVRAEKRSRRSS
+528 KKPNIRAEKRNRRSS
-543 GSTNKREDTAV
+543 GSVSKKEDRGV
-554 KSPDREQPPRR
+554 KSPDREQPLRR
-565 QLPRRQCSISNTDHS
+565 LLPRRQCSVSNTEDS
-580 QASNEEGSHR
+580 TNLQASNEEKNQRGDQRRIS
-590 VNTNKTGSPK
+590 SPK
-600 RNSGSDGRTQQES
+600 VNAGCDARARQDS
-613 PPPVRAWKTAAARK
+613 PPPVKPWKTAAARK

-655 PSSPKKDKED
+655 PSPKKDKE

-673 EGRQPD
+673 EARQPD

-684 PEQDSRA
+684 PE
-691 KPEAS
+691 
-696 PEEEEEGEEAEEEG
+696 
-710 EGEERRGSPASRRS
+710 RGSPASRRS
-724 EEGGLQHTSSPGS
+724 EE
-737 HHSSPQGSQERKLQR
+737 GSQERKLQR

-758 SESERGN
+758 SESERGSD
-765 EPVPKKKTKKEQAE
+765 PVPKKKTKKEQVE
-779 MAPETTLRTGSQKGA
+779 MAPETTMRTGSQKGA

-808 RASTDVEMASSQYRD
+808 RASTDVELASSQYRD

-829 RGLNDPQGL
+829 RGLSDPQGL

-875 VCQICE
+875 VCQVCE
-881 VYGESLVVC
+881 VYGEGLVVC
-890 EGECNRQFH
+890 EGDCNRQFH

-912 FTCLEC
+912 FICLEC
-918 RNGNHPCFSCKTTG
+918 RNGNHPCFSCKTVG
-932 TEVTRCS
+932 PEVTRCS
-939 VSGCGCYYHEEC
+939 VSGCGCYYHEDC
-951 VRKLPGFSSSP
+951 ARKLPGTTSTP
-962 SGGFSCP
+962 GGGFCCP
-969 QHSCATCCLERDL
+969 QHSCSTCCLERDL

-997 LAYHTGDSCVAAGS
+997 VAYHTGDSCVAAGS

-1020 CSSHGSTKRNG
+1020 CSNHGSAKRNG
-1031 LLSSPVNVGWCFLCA
+1031 LLTSPINVGWCFLCA

-1086 SSATKKNIGKGGKL
+1086 SSATKKNVGKGGKL

-1109 FHSECLEME
+1109 FHPECLEME
-1118 MPEGPWSCSDCRAG
+1118 MPEGAWSCSDCRAG

-1256 KPVGKVQM
+1256 KPVGKVQI

-1283 PCSLDSQCL
+1283 PCSIDSQCL

-1315 FSKRQYAETEVI
+1315 FTKRLYAETEVF
-1327 KTDGRGWGLRTNQA
+1327 KTEGRGWGLRTNQA

-1347 VTEYVGEVIDSE
+1347 VKEYVGEVIDSE

-1421 LFTLCDIEAGTELT
+1421 LFALCDIDAGTELT

-1483 PKKRKLRPEGKH
+1483 PKKRKLRPESKH
-1495 THEYFCFC
+1495 THEYFCFY

-1526 LNLTKPPYGRWEC
+1526 LNLAKPPYGRWEC
-1539 PWHDCSVCRAPAS
+1539 PWHDCSVCGAPAS
-1552 SLCDFCPRSFCS
+1552 SLCDFCPRSFCP

-1573 SLDGRPCCSSHNPLN
+1573 SSLEGRPCCSSHNPLS
-1588 PLSSDPGSA
+1588 PLGTNSNTTQLLCS
-1597 QPPPQR
+1597 
-1603 RALSSSVSPSVRV
+1603 ALSPVKV
-1616 KEEQSEA
+1616 KEEPEA
-1623 SAMERTGQR
+1623 ELGQQDT
-1632 AKE
+1632 E

>member
-64 EDMPQVPNGYPP
+64 EDMSQVSNGYPP
-76 GLGLYEPQTKF
+76 GLGMYEPQAKF

-128 PLSPVSPPLPL
+128 PLSPVSPPLH
-139 PPPTHHTSHLHHH
+139 THHPHLHHH
-152 HHHPHHHHHHHTTH
+152 HHHPHHHHHAHHFH
-166 HYHTNPPHV
+166 SNPPHI
-175 QQQTHPQ
+175 QTHPHPQ
-182 SPPPPPP
+182 SPPPPPL
-189 MPSQHHLPQTP
+189 PSQHHLPQTP
-200 HIMSHTLPPPP
+200 HIMTHTLPPPP

-226 STPSSQQPSHAPS
+226 STPSSQPPHALS

-258 IKTYQNGK
+258 IKTYHNGR

-285 QKNEAAQMQRR
+285 QKKEATQMQRR

-310 QQQVQEKSLDQGQAA
+310 QLQIQEQNLDQSQTQ
-325 PAGTTGQTEDS
+325 AGTTGQTEDIHIQ
-336 PSPQPPQRET
+336 PQPIESP
-346 PTTQTEKPQKTVIKT
+346 PAQTEKPQKTVIKT
-361 EPKTPKARAQQVPKV
+361 EPKTPKVPKV

-440 ERAWIHEKRIVMY
+440 ERAWIHEKRIVIY
-453 QGKQQFDELQ
+453 QGKQQFDDLQ
-463 AETLRKTTNPVE
+463 AETLRKATNPVE
-475 RHKLLKPIPQRERS
+475 KHKLLKPIPQRERS

-502 LMTRQERID
+502 AMTRQERID
-511 NYTFIYVDPD
+511 NYTFIYIDPD
-521 PTETPPI
+521 PNEAPPS
-528 KKPNVRAEKRSRRSS
+528 KKPNIRAEKRNRRSS
-543 GSTNKREDTAV
+543 GSIRKKEDARV

-565 QLPRRQCSISNTDHS
+565 QLPRRQCSVSNADDGANS
-580 QASNEEGSHR
+580 QASNEEKNQRGDQH
-590 VNTNKTGSPK
+590 KAGSPK
-600 RNSGSDGRTQQES
+600 QNAGCDARVQQDS

-647 PLLQKKAA
+647 PLLQKKAV
-655 PSSPKKDKED
+655 PSPKKDKEE

-673 EGRQPD
+673 EARQPD

-684 PEQDSRA
+684 PEQDCRA
-691 KPEAS
+691 KPEPS
-696 PEEEEEGEEAEEEG
+696 PEEEEDGDEGEEEG
-710 EGEERRGSPASRRS
+710 EEGRGSPASRRS
-724 EEGGLQHTSSPGS
+724 EEGGMQQTSSPGS

-758 SESERGN
+758 SESERGSD
-765 EPVPKKKTKKEQAE
+765 PVPKKKTKKEQAE
-779 MAPETTLRTGSQKGA
+779 MAPETTLKTGSQKGA

-881 VYGESLVVC
+881 VYGEGLVVC
-890 EGECNRQFH
+890 EGDCNRQFH
-899 LECLGLTSLPEGR
+899 LECLGLTTLPEGR

-918 RNGNHPCFSCKTTG
+918 RNGNHPCFSCKTAG
-932 TEVTRCS
+932 PDVTRCS
-939 VSGCGCYYHEEC
+939 VSGCGCYYHEDC
-951 VRKLPGFSSSP
+951 VRKLLGTTSCPG
-962 SGGFSCP
+962 GGFSCP
-969 QHSCATCCLERDL
+969 QHNCSTCCLERDL

-997 LAYHTGDSCVAAGS
+997 VAYHTGDSCVAAGS
-1011 VVLTHHIMI
+1011 VILTHHIMI
-1020 CSSHGSTKRNG
+1020 CSSHGSAKRNG
-1031 LLSSPVNVGWCFLCA
+1031 LLTSPVNVGWCFLCA
-1046 RGLLVQDLTDTILS
+1046 R
-1060 SYAYKSH
+1060 
-1067 YLLTESNRAE
+1067 
-1077 LKLPMIPSP
+1077 
-1086 SSATKKNIGKGGKL
+1086 ATKKNVGKGGKL

-1109 FHSECLEME
+1109 FHPECLEME
-1118 MPEGPWSCSDCRAG
+1118 MPEGVWSCSDCRAG

-1198 NDKNFVTGQININ
+1198 NDKNFVTGQINMN

-1256 KPVGKVQM
+1256 KPVGKVQV

-1269 SEIPRCNCRPTDEH
+1269 SEIQRCNCRPTDEH
-1283 PCSLDSQCL
+1283 PCSLHSQCL

-1307 GDSCENQC
+1307 GESCENQC
-1315 FSKRQYAETEVI
+1315 FSKRLYAETEVV
-1327 KTDGRGWGLRTNQA
+1327 KTDDRGWGLKTKQA
-1341 LRKGDF
+1341 LKKGDF

-1370 NHVTNFYMLTLT
+1370 NHISNFYMLTLT

-1387 DAGPKGNSSRFM
+1387 DAGPKGNASRFI

-1421 LFTLCDIEAGTELT
+1421 LFALCDIEADAELT
-1435 FNYNLHCVGNRRTS
+1435 FNYNLHCVGNRRTT
-1449 CHCGSDNCSG
+1449 CLCGSDNCSG

-1483 PKKRKLRPEGKH
+1483 PKKRRLRPEGKH

-1539 PWHDCSVCRAPAS
+1539 PWHDCSICGGPAS
-1552 SLCDFCPRSFCS
+1552 SLCDFCPRSFCR
-1564 DHEAGALTA
+1564 DHEAGALTPS
-1573 SLDGRPCCSSHNPLN
+1573 SLEGRPCCCSHNPMS
-1588 PLSSDPGSA
+1588 PLGSNSSST
-1597 QPPPQR
+1597 QLR
-1603 RALSSSVSPSVRV
+1603 HSALSPVRV
-1616 KEEQSEA
+1616 KEE
-1623 SAMERTGQR
+1623 METEPGQP
-1632 AKE
+1632 ATE

>member
-50 AALDAEFS
+50 AALDAEFP

-64 EDMPQVPNGYPP
+64 EDMPQVPNGYPS
-76 GLGLYEPQTKF
+76 GLGMYEPQAKF

-97 ANGYGAIRSYGEH
+97 ANGYGAIRSYGDH

-128 PLSPVSPPLPL
+128 PLSPVSPPLP
-139 PPPTHHTSHLHHH
+139 THHPHLHHH
-152 HHHPHHHHHHHTTH
+152 HHHPHHHHHAHHFH
-166 HYHTNPPHV
+166 SNPPHI
-175 QQQTHPQ
+175 QTHSHPQ
-182 SPPPPPP
+182 SPPPQPL
-189 MPSQHHLPQTP
+189 PSQHHLPQTP
-200 HIMSHTLPPPP
+200 HIMTHNLPPPP

-226 STPSSQQPSHAPS
+226 STPSSQPAHAPS
-239 NTPGGVLKKTSS
+239 MTPGGVLKKTSS

-310 QQQVQEKSLDQGQAA
+310 QLQVQEQSLESSQTQ
-325 PAGTTGQTEDS
+325 AGTTGQTEDTHVQ
-336 PSPQPPQRET
+336 PQPKET
-346 PTTQTEKPQKTVIKT
+346 PPAQTEKPQKTVIKT
-361 EPKTPKARAQQVPKV
+361 EPKTPKVPKV

-440 ERAWIHEKRIVMY
+440 ERAWIHEKRIVIY

-463 AETLRKTTNPVE
+463 ADTLRKTTNQVE
-475 RHKLLKPIPQRERS
+475 RSKLLKPIPQRERT

-502 LMTRQERID
+502 VMTRQERID

-521 PTETPPI
+521 PAEAPPS
-528 KKPNVRAEKRSRRSS
+528 KKPNIRAEKRSRRSS
-543 GSTNKREDTAV
+543 GSISSVGKKEDARV

-565 QLPRRQCSISNTDHS
+565 QLPRRQCSVTNTDDNANS
-580 QASNEEGSHR
+580 QASSEEKNQRGDQRKSS
-590 VNTNKTGSPK
+590 SPK
-600 RNSGSDGRTQQES
+600 QNAGCDARTRQDS

-655 PSSPKKDKED
+655 PSPKKDKE
-665 EKEERVER
+665 EENEERVER
-673 EGRQPD
+673 EARQPD

-684 PEQDSRA
+684 PEDSRA
-691 KPEAS
+691 KPEPS
-696 PEEEEEGEEAEEEG
+696 PEEEEDGDEGEE

-724 EEGGLQHTSSPGS
+724 EEGGMQQTSSPGS
-737 HHSSPQGSQERKLQR
+737 HHSSPHGSQERKLQR

-758 SESERGN
+758 SESERGTD
-765 EPVPKKKTKKEQAE
+765 PIPKKKTKKEQAE

-829 RGLNDPQGL
+829 RGLNDPQSL

-881 VYGESLVVC
+881 VYGEGLVVC
-890 EGECNRQFH
+890 EGECSRQFH
-899 LECLGLTSLPEGR
+899 LECLGLSSPPEGR

-918 RNGNHPCFSCKTTG
+918 RNGNHPCFSCKAAG
-932 TEVTRCS
+932 REVTRCS
-939 VSGCGCYYHEEC
+939 VSGCGCYYHEDC
-951 VRKLPGFSSSP
+951 VRKLPGATSSSG
-962 SGGFSCP
+962 GGFTCP
-969 QHSCATCCLERDL
+969 QHSCSTCCLERDL
-982 QRASKGRLMRCIRCP
+982 QRASKGRLIRCIRCP

-1011 VVLTHHIMI
+1011 VIITHHIMI
-1020 CSSHGSTKRNG
+1020 CSNHGSAKRNG

-1046 RGLLVQDLTDTILS
+1046 RG
-1060 SYAYKSH
+1060 
-1067 YLLTESNRAE
+1067 
-1077 LKLPMIPSP
+1077 
-1086 SSATKKNIGKGGKL
+1086 GKL

-1109 FHSECLEME
+1109 FHPECLEME
-1118 MPEGPWSCSDCRAG
+1118 MPEGSWSCSDCRAG

-1264 HVADL
+1264 HIADL
-1269 SEIPRCNCRPTDEH
+1269 SEIPRCNCRSTDEH

-1297 YECHPQVCPA
+1297 YECHPQVCPS
-1307 GDSCENQC
+1307 GDNCENQC
-1315 FSKRQYAETEVI
+1315 FSKRLYAETEVI

-1387 DAGPKGNSSRFM
+1387 DAGPKGNSARFM

-1483 PKKRKLRPEGKH
+1483 PKKRKMRMEGKH

-1539 PWHDCSVCRAPAS
+1539 PWHDCSVCGAPAS
-1552 SLCDFCPRSFCS
+1552 SFCDFCPRSFCR

-1573 SLDGRPCCSSHNPLN
+1573 SSLEDRPCCSSHNPLS
-1588 PLSSDPGSA
+1588 PLG
-1597 QPPPQR
+1597 
-1603 RALSSSVSPSVRV
+1603 SSSSSTQPRRSTMSPARV
-1616 KEEQSEA
+1616 KEEPEPESGQSATE
-1623 SAMERTGQR
+1623 
-1632 AKE
+1632 

>member
-50 AALDAEFS
+50 AALDSEFS

-64 EDMPQVPNGYPP
+64 EDMSQVSNGYPP
-76 GLGLYEPQTKF
+76 GLGLYEPQAKF

-110 GLMPG
+110 GLLPG

-128 PLSPVSPPLPL
+128 PLSPVSPPLS
-139 PPPTHHTSHLHHH
+139 THHPHLHHH
-152 HHHPHHHHHHHTTH
+152 HHHHAH
-166 HYHTNPPHV
+166 HYHSNQPHI
-175 QQQTHPQ
+175 QTHPHTQ
-182 SPPPPPP
+182 SPPPPP
-189 MPSQHHLPQTP
+189 SQHHLSQTP
-200 HIMSHTLPPPP
+200 HIMTHTLPHPP

-226 STPSSQQPSHAPS
+226 STPSSQPSHAPS
-239 NTPGGVLKKTSS
+239 NTSGGVLKKTSS

-266 ELFESALCGDLLQ
+266 ELFESALCGDLLE
-279 ELQKES
+279 ELQES
-285 QKNEAAQMQRR
+285 QKKEASQTQRR

-310 QQQVQEKSLDQGQAA
+310 QLQVQEQSLNQSQTQ
-325 PAGTTGQTEDS
+325 AGTLTLPDDTNMH
-336 PSPQPPQRET
+336 PQLVEMP
-346 PTTQTEKPQKTVIKT
+346 QTEKPQKTTVKT
-361 EPKTPKARAQQVPKV
+361 VPKTPKVPKV
-376 HHPSVIQETGFCKEF
+376 HHQSVIQETGFCKEF

-440 ERAWIHEKRIVMY
+440 ERAWIHEKRIVIY
-453 QGKQQFDELQ
+453 QGKQQFEDLQ
-463 AETLRKTTNPVE
+463 AETLRKATNPVE
-475 RHKLLKPIPQRERS
+475 KQKLMKPIPQRERS

-502 LMTRQERID
+502 VMTRQERID

-521 PTETPPI
+521 PNEAPPS
-528 KKPNVRAEKRSRRSS
+528 KKPNIRAEKQNRRSS
-543 GSTNKREDTAV
+543 GSVRKEEGGV

-565 QLPRRQCSISNTDHS
+565 QLPRRQCSVSNTDDSTNS
-580 QASNEEGSHR
+580 QASNDDHR
-590 VNTNKTGSPK
+590 ESQHSATSPK
-600 RNSGSDGRTQQES
+600 QSVGCDVQDQQDS

-655 PSSPKKDKED
+655 LSPKNDSD

-673 EGRQPD
+673 EARQPD

-684 PEQDSRA
+684 PEECRA
-691 KPEAS
+691 KPEPS
-696 PEEEEEGEEAEEEG
+696 LEEDEDGDEGEEESDD
-710 EGEERRGSPASRRS
+710 RRGSPASQKS
-724 EEGGLQHTSSPGS
+724 EEGDMQQMYSPGS

-758 SESERGN
+758 SESERGSD
-765 EPVPKKKTKKEQAE
+765 PVPKKKTKKEQAE
-779 MAPETTLRTGSQKGA
+779 IAPETTLRTGSQKGA

-829 RGLNDPQGL
+829 RGLSDPQGL
-838 FGKSLDSPAA
+838 FGKNLDSPAA
-848 ADADASDTQSVDSG
+848 ADGSDTQSVDSG

-867 SSTGKRDT
+867 SNTDKRDT

-881 VYGESLVVC
+881 AYGESLVVC
-890 EGECNRQFH
+890 EGDCNRQFH
-899 LECLGLTSLPEGR
+899 LECLGLTAQPEGR
-912 FTCLEC
+912 FICLEC
-918 RNGNHPCFSCKTTG
+918 RNGDHPCFSCKTAG
-932 TEVTRCS
+932 QEVTRCS
-939 VSGCGCYYHEEC
+939 VSGCGCYYHEDC
-951 VRKLPGFSSSP
+951 VRKLLGTTSSP
-962 SGGFSCP
+962 GGGFCCP
-969 QHSCATCCLERDL
+969 QHICSTCCLERDL

-997 LAYHTGDSCVAAGS
+997 VAYHTGDSCVAAGS

-1031 LLSSPVNVGWCFLCA
+1031 LLTSPINVSWCFLCA

-1086 SSATKKNIGKGGKL
+1086 SSATKKNVGKGGKL

-1109 FHSECLEME
+1109 FHPECLEME
-1118 MPEGPWSCSDCRAG
+1118 MPEGPWSCSDCRTG

-1198 NDKNFVTGQININ
+1198 SDKNFVTGQININ

-1269 SEIPRCNCRPTDEH
+1269 SEIQRCNCRPTDEH
-1283 PCSLDSQCL
+1283 PCGLHSQCL

-1307 GDSCENQC
+1307 GDNCENQG
-1315 FSKRQYAETEVI
+1315 FTKRLYAETEVV
-1327 KTDGRGWGLRTNQA
+1327 KTADRGWGLKANQP
-1341 LRKGDF
+1341 LKKGEF
-1347 VTEYVGEVIDSE
+1347 VTEYVGEVIDAE

-1370 NHVTNFYMLTLT
+1370 NHMTNFYMLTLT

-1387 DAGPKGNSSRFM
+1387 DAAQKGNLSRFI

-1414 NGDVRIG
+1414 NGDVHIG
-1421 LFTLCDIEAGTELT
+1421 LFALCDIDAGTELT
-1435 FNYNLHCVGNRRTS
+1435 FNYNLHCVGNRRTT
-1449 CHCGSDNCSG
+1449 CNCGSDNCSG
-1459 FLGVQPTSAVVM
+1459 FLGVQPTSAVVL

-1483 PKKRKLRPEGKH
+1483 PKKRKLRLEGKH
-1495 THEYFCFC
+1495 THEYYCFC

-1539 PWHDCSVCRAPAS
+1539 PWHDCTICSAPAS
-1552 SLCDFCPRSFCS
+1552 SSCDFCPRSFCQE
-1564 DHEAGALTA
+1564 HEEGALTSS
-1573 SLDGRPCCSSHNPLN
+1573 SLEGRLCCSSHDPASPLGSN
-1588 PLSSDPGSA
+1588 SCSTQPHCSTSSPL
-1597 QPPPQR
+1597 
-1603 RALSSSVSPSVRV
+1603 RV
-1616 KEEQSEA
+1616 KEEPETETDPMA
-1623 SAMERTGQR
+1623 AE
-1632 AKE
+1632 

>member
-64 EDMPQVPNGYPP
+64 EDMSQVSNGYPP
-76 GLGLYEPQTKF
+76 GLGMYEPQAKF

-128 PLSPVSPPLPL
+128 PLSPVSPPLP
-139 PPPTHHTSHLHHH
+139 
-152 HHHPHHHHHHHTTH
+152 
-166 HYHTNPPHV
+166 
-175 QQQTHPQ
+175 
-182 SPPPPPP
+182 PPPPPL
-189 MPSQHHLPQTP
+189 PSQHHLPQTP
-200 HIMSHTLPPPP
+200 HIMTHTLPPPP

-226 STPSSQQPSHAPS
+226 STPSSQPSHTPS
-239 NTPGGVLKKTSS
+239 NMPSGVLKKTSS

-279 ELQKES
+279 ELQVMHSCLHTCAREHTDYS
-285 QKNEAAQMQRR
+285 LQRCYLFIYSGWSWNSVICYQFIVVVILYVIQFN
-296 HERKKE
+296 
-302 KRKKSARL
+302 KRI
-310 QQQVQEKSLDQGQAA
+310 
-325 PAGTTGQTEDS
+325 
-336 PSPQPPQRET
+336 
-346 PTTQTEKPQKTVIKT
+346 VIK
-361 EPKTPKARAQQVPKV
+361 PRV
-376 HHPSVIQETGFCKEF
+376 HLHTGFCKEF

-453 QGKQQFDELQ
+453 QGKKQYDDLQ
-463 AETLRKTTNPVE
+463 AETLRKATNPVE
-475 RHKLLKPIPQRERS
+475 KHKLLKPIPQRERS

-502 LMTRQERID
+502 VMSRQERID

-521 PTETPPI
+521 PTAPPPC
-528 KKPNVRAEKRSRRSS
+528 KKPIARPEKRNRRSS
-543 GSTNKREDTAV
+543 GSVGKKEEGGV

-565 QLPRRQCSISNTDHS
+565 QLPRRQCSISNTEDSTNS
-580 QASNEEGSHR
+580 QASNEEKNQRGDQR
-590 VNTNKTGSPK
+590 KTSSPK
-600 RNSGSDGRTQQES
+600 QNAGCEARTRQDS

-655 PSSPKKDKED
+655 PSPKKDKE
-665 EKEERVER
+665 EETEERVER
-673 EGRQPD
+673 EARQPD

-684 PEQDSRA
+684 PEVCVTQTEKCLYDIYPSVRDA
-691 KPEAS
+691 AQYFS
-696 PEEEEEGEEAEEEG
+696 VF
-710 EGEERRGSPASRRS
+710 S
-724 EEGGLQHTSSPGS
+724 
-737 HHSSPQGSQERKLQR
+737 GSQERKLQR

-758 SESERGN
+758 SESERGSD
-765 EPVPKKKTKKEQAE
+765 PIPKKKTKKEQV
-779 MAPETTLRTGSQKGA
+779 S
-794 SEISDA
+794 ISDA

-881 VYGESLVVC
+881 VYGEGLVVC
-890 EGECNRQFH
+890 EGDCNRRFH

-918 RNGNHPCFSCKTTG
+918 RNGSHPCFSCKTAG
-932 TEVTRCS
+932 QEVTRCS
-939 VSGCGCYYHEEC
+939 VSGCGCYYHEDC
-951 VRKLPGFSSSP
+951 VRKLPGATSSP
-962 SGGFSCP
+962 GGGFSCP
-969 QHSCATCCLERDL
+969 QHSCSTCCLERDL

-997 LAYHTGDSCVAAGS
+997 VAYHTGDSCVAAGS

-1020 CSSHGSTKRNG
+1020 CSSHGSAKRNG

-1046 RGLLVQDLTDTILS
+1046 RG
-1060 SYAYKSH
+1060 
-1067 YLLTESNRAE
+1067 
-1077 LKLPMIPSP
+1077 
-1086 SSATKKNIGKGGKL
+1086 GKL

-1109 FHSECLEME
+1109 FHPECLEME
-1118 MPEGPWSCSDCRAG
+1118 MPEGAWSCSDCRAG

-1269 SEIPRCNCRPTDEH
+1269 SEIQRCNCRPSDDH
-1283 PCSLDSQCL
+1283 PCSLNSQCL

-1315 FSKRQYAETEVI
+1315 FSKRLYAETEVV
-1327 KTDGRGWGLRTNQA
+1327 KTDDRGWGLKTNQV

-1364 IKRAHE
+1364 IKRAQE
-1370 NHVTNFYMLTLT
+1370 NHVSNFYMLTLT

-1387 DAGPKGNSSRFM
+1387 DAGPKGNSSRFI

-1421 LFTLCDIEAGTELT
+1421 LFALCDIEADTELT
-1435 FNYNLHCVGNRRTS
+1435 FNYNMHCVGNRRTT
-1449 CHCGSDNCSG
+1449 CNCGSDNCSG

-1483 PKKRKLRPEGKH
+1483 PKKRKLRLEGKH
-1495 THEYFCFC
+1495 AHEYFCFC

-1539 PWHDCSVCRAPAS
+1539 PWHDCSVCGVPAS
-1552 SLCDFCPRSFCS
+1552 SLCDFCPRSFCRE
-1564 DHEAGALTA
+1564 HEVGALTPS
-1573 SLDGRPCCSSHNPLN
+1573 SLEGRPCCSSHNPVS
-1588 PLSSDPGSA
+1588 PLDSNSSST
-1597 QPPPQR
+1597 QLR
-1603 RALSSSVSPSVRV
+1603 HSALSPVRV
-1616 KEEQSEA
+1616 KEELEPEPGKPA
-1623 SAMERTGQR
+1623 TE
-1632 AKE
+1632 

>member
-27 NIRQEGT
+27 NIRQDGT

-50 AALDAEFS
+50 AALDAEFP
-58 YPPSAS
+58 YPSSAS

-76 GLGLYEPQTKF
+76 GLGMYEPQTKF

-97 ANGYGAIRSYGEH
+97 ANGYGPIRSYGEH
-110 GLMPG
+110 ALLPG

-128 PLSPVSPPLPL
+128 PLSPVSPPLP
-139 PPPTHHTSHLHHH
+139 THHPHLLHHHTHHH
-152 HHHPHHHHHHHTTH
+152 HHAHPFHS
-166 HYHTNPPHV
+166 NPPHI
-175 QQQTHPQ
+175 QTHSQPQ
-182 SPPPPPP
+182 SPPPPPL
-189 MPSQHHLPQTP
+189 PSQHHLHQTP
-200 HIMSHTLPPPP
+200 HIMTHNLPPPP

-226 STPSSQQPSHAPS
+226 STPSPQPTHTPS
-239 NTPGGVLKKTSS
+239 NTHGGVLKKTSS

-279 ELQKES
+279 ELQNES
-285 QKNEAAQMQRR
+285 QKNDDAQMQRR

-310 QQQVQEKSLDQGQAA
+310 QLQTQEQSPDPSQTQ
-325 PAGTTGQTEDS
+325 AGTAGQMEDIHDE
-336 PSPQPPQRET
+336 PQPIESPPVEPENPQ
-346 PTTQTEKPQKTVIKT
+346 QTVIQT
-361 EPKTPKARAQQVPKV
+361 EPKTPKVPKV
-376 HHPSVIQETGFCKEF
+376 HYPSVIQETGFCKEF

-440 ERAWIHEKRIVMY
+440 ERAWIHEKRIVLYM
-453 QGKQQFDELQ
+453 GKQQFDELQ
-463 AETLRKTTNPVE
+463 ADTLRKTTNPVE
-475 RHKLLKPIPQRERS
+475 RHKLMKPIPQRERS

-502 LMTRQERID
+502 VMTRQERID
-511 NYTFIYVDPD
+511 NYTFIYVDPEPAD
-521 PTETPPI
+521 APPR
-528 KKPNVRAEKRSRRSS
+528 KKPNIRAEKRTRRSS
-543 GSTNKREDTAV
+543 GSVGKKEERGG
-554 KSPDREQPPRR
+554 KSPDREQEQEQPPPEPAPAPPPPRR
-565 QLPRRQCSISNTDHS
+565 QLPRRRCSVTNTDDSANS
-580 QASNEEGSHR
+580 QLSKEEKNQKGDQC
-590 VNTNKTGSPK
+590 KTGLAK
-600 RNSGSDGRTQQES
+600 QNAGCDGGVRQDS

-655 PSSPKKDKED
+655 VSPKKDKEED

-673 EGRQPD
+673 EARQPD

-691 KPEAS
+691 KPEPS
-696 PEEEEEGEEAEEEG
+696 PEEEEEADDGEEEG
-710 EGEERRGSPASRRS
+710 DERRSSPASRRS
-724 EEGGLQHTSSPGS
+724 EEGGNQQTSSPGS
-737 HHSSPQGSQERKLQR
+737 QHSSPQGSQERKLQR
-752 RSVRSR
+752 RSVRSK
-758 SESERGN
+758 SESERSN
-765 EPVPKKKTKKEQAE
+765 DPVPKKKTKKEQAE

-867 SSTGKRDT
+867 NSTGRRDT

-881 VYGESLVVC
+881 VYGEGLVVC
-890 EGECNRQFH
+890 EGDCNRQFH
-899 LECLGLTSLPEGR
+899 LECLGLSSPPDGR

-918 RNGNHPCFSCKTTG
+918 RNGNHPCFSCKTAG
-932 TEVTRCS
+932 REVTRCS
-939 VSGCGCYYHEEC
+939 ASGCGCYYHEDC
-951 VRKLPGFSSSP
+951 VRKLPGTTNIP
-962 SGGFSCP
+962 GGGFSCP
-969 QHSCATCCLERDL
+969 QHSCSTCCLERDP
-982 QRASKGRLMRCIRCP
+982 QRASKGRLIRCIRCP
-997 LAYHTGDSCVAAGS
+997 LAYHTGDGCMAAGS
-1011 VVLTHHIMI
+1011 VTLTHHIMI
-1020 CSSHGSTKRNG
+1020 CSNHGSAKRNG
-1031 LLSSPVNVGWCFLCA
+1031 LLTSPVNVGWCFLCA

-1086 SSATKKNIGKGGKL
+1086 SSATKKNVGKGGKL

-1109 FHSECLEME
+1109 FHPECLEMD
-1118 MPEGPWSCSDCRAG
+1118 MPEGAWACSDCRAG

-1165 QSLRHDIGDFPVFF
+1165 QSLRHDVGDFPVFF

-1246 PPPYKFIKSN
+1246 PPPYKIIKSN

-1283 PCSLDSQCL
+1283 PCNLDSQCL

-1307 GDSCENQC
+1307 GDNCENQC
-1315 FSKRQYAETEVI
+1315 FSKRSYAETEVM
-1327 KTDGRGWGLRTNQA
+1327 KTEGRGWGLRTNQA

-1359 ECQQR
+1359 ECTQR
-1364 IKRAHE
+1364 MKRAHE

-1387 DAGPKGNSSRFM
+1387 DAGPKGNSSRFV
-1399 NHSCSPNCETQKWTV
+1399 NHSCNPNCETQKWTV

-1421 LFTLCDIEAGTELT
+1421 IFTLCEIEAGTELT
-1435 FNYNLHCVGNRRTS
+1435 FNYNLHCVGNRRAS

-1459 FLGVQPTSAVVM
+1459 FLGVQPTSPPAM
-1471 EKEEKARNAKLK
+1471 EKEEKARNARLK

-1495 THEYFCFC
+1495 AHEYFCFW

-1526 LNLTKPPYGRWEC
+1526 LNLTKPPFGRWEC
-1539 PWHDCSVCRAPAS
+1539 PWHECSVCSASAS
-1552 SLCDFCPRSFCS
+1552 SFCDFCPRSFCP
-1564 DHEAGALTA
+1564 DHEAGALTPS
-1573 SLDGRPCCSSHNPLN
+1573 SLDDRPCCSSHD
-1588 PLSSDPGSA
+1588 PLSPLGPSSDQLCRSS
-1597 QPPPQR
+1597 
-1603 RALSSSVSPSVRV
+1603 LSPVRV
-1616 KEEQSEA
+1616 KEEPDAEQPAAE
-1623 SAMERTGQR
+1623 
-1632 AKE
+1632 

>member
-1 MDFSFSFMQGIMG
+1 CRSPTMDFSFSFMQGIMG

-50 AALDAEFS
+50 AALDAEFP
-58 YPPSAS
+58 YPPTAS
-64 EDMPQVPNGYPP
+64 EDMSQVTNGYPP
-76 GLGLYEPQTKF
+76 GLGIT
-87 SMYSQFPNGS
+87 
-97 ANGYGAIRSYGEH
+97 
-110 GLMPG
+110 
-115 EGTVLR
+115 
-121 GPGLQER
+121 
-128 PLSPVSPPLPL
+128 PV
-139 PPPTHHTSHLHHH
+139 
-152 HHHPHHHHHHHTTH
+152 
-166 HYHTNPPHV
+166 
-175 QQQTHPQ
+175 
-182 SPPPPPP
+182 
-189 MPSQHHLPQTP
+189 
-200 HIMSHTLPPPP
+200 
-211 PLHLPSSSPPPSLVD
+211 
-226 STPSSQQPSHAPS
+226 
-239 NTPGGVLKKTSS
+239 GVLKKTSS

-279 ELQKES
+279 ELQKE
-285 QKNEAAQMQRR
+285 
-296 HERKKE
+296 
-302 KRKKSARL
+302 KRKKSVRL
-310 QQQVQEKSLDQGQAA
+310 QLQVQEQNLDQSQA
-325 PAGTTGQTEDS
+325 E
-336 PSPQPPQRET
+336 
-346 PTTQTEKPQKTVIKT
+346 
-361 EPKTPKARAQQVPKV
+361 VPKV

-425 RGHREYHVQFFGSVA
+425 RGHKRHCHREYHVQFFGSVA
-440 ERAWIHEKRIVMY
+440 ERAWIHEKRIVLY
-453 QGKQQFDELQ
+453 QGKQQFDDLQ
-463 AETLRKTTNPVE
+463 AETLRKATNPVE
-475 RHKLLKPIPQRERS
+475 KSKLLKPIPQRERS

-502 LMTRQERID
+502 VMTRQERID

-521 PTETPPI
+521 PHEGTSS
-528 KKPNVRAEKRSRRSS
+528 KKPNIRAEKRNRRSS
-543 GSTNKREDTAV
+543 GSTSKKEEGGV
-554 KSPDREQPPRR
+554 KSPEREQPPRR
-565 QLPRRQCSISNTDHS
+565 LLPRRQCSVSNTDDNTNS
-580 QASNEEGSHR
+580 QASNEEKNQRGDQR
-590 VNTNKTGSPK
+590 KT
-600 RNSGSDGRTQQES
+600 
-613 PPPVRAWKTAAARK
+613 
-627 LLPLSITMK
+627 
-636 RLNVEITKCDW
+636 
-647 PLLQKKAA
+647 
-655 PSSPKKDKED
+655 SSPKPSA
-665 EKEERVER
+665 
-673 EGRQPD
+673 GRD
-679 LGYCS
+679 A
-684 PEQDSRA
+684 RA
-691 KPEAS
+691 HEIH
-696 PEEEEEGEEAEEEG
+696 
-710 EGEERRGSPASRRS
+710 
-724 EEGGLQHTSSPGS
+724 LF
-737 HHSSPQGSQERKLQR
+737 LFFI
-752 RSVRSR
+752 
-758 SESERGN
+758 
-765 EPVPKKKTKKEQAE
+765 
-779 MAPETTLRTGSQKGA
+779 APLCEHLGA

-829 RGLNDPQGL
+829 RGLNDPQVGL
-838 FGKSLDSPAA
+838 ENMYRNTYTHAKRKILAFSC
-848 ADADASDTQSVDSG
+848 TQNMY
-862 LSRQD
+862 
-867 SSTGKRDT
+867 KHT
-875 VCQICE
+875 VHL
-881 VYGESLVVC
+881 ESKGLVVC
-890 EGECNRQFH
+890 EGDCNRQFH
-899 LECLGLTSLPEGR
+899 LDCLGVTSLPEGR

-918 RNGNHPCFSCKTTG
+918 RNGNHTCFSCKTAG
-932 TEVTRCS
+932 REVTRCS
-939 VSGCGCYYHEEC
+939 VSGCGCYYHKDC
-951 VRKLPGFSSSP
+951 VRKLPGTTNSSD
-962 SGGFSCP
+962 GGFCCP
-969 QHSCATCCLERDL
+969 QHSCSTCCLERDL

-997 LAYHTGDSCVAAGS
+997 VAYHTGDSCVAAGS
-1011 VVLTHHIMI
+1011 VALTHHIMI
-1020 CSSHGSTKRNG
+1020 CSSHSSTKRNG
-1031 LLSSPVNVGWCFLCA
+1031 LLTSPINVGWCFLCA
-1046 RGLLVQDLTDTILS
+1046 RG
-1060 SYAYKSH
+1060 
-1067 YLLTESNRAE
+1067 
-1077 LKLPMIPSP
+1077 
-1086 SSATKKNIGKGGKL
+1086 GKL
-1100 LCCDSCPAS
+1100 LCCDTCPAS
-1109 FHSECLEME
+1109 FHPECLEME
-1118 MPEGPWSCSDCRAG
+1118 MPEGAWSCSDCRAG

-1165 QSLRHDIGDFPVFF
+1165 QSLRHDVGDFPVFF

-1256 KPVGKVQM
+1256 KPVGKVQV

-1269 SEIPRCNCRPTDEH
+1269 SEIPRCNCRPSDEH
-1283 PCSLDSQCL
+1283 PCSLHSQCL

-1307 GDSCENQC
+1307 GDNCENQC
-1315 FSKRQYAETEVI
+1315 FSKRLYAETEVI

-1370 NHVTNFYMLTLT
+1370 NQVANFYMLTLT

-1421 LFTLCDIEAGTELT
+1421 LFTLCDIDADTELT
-1435 FNYNLHCVGNRRTS
+1435 FNYNLHCVGNRRSS

-1483 PKKRKLRPEGKH
+1483 PKKRKLRLEGKH
-1495 THEYFCFC
+1495 VHEYFCFC

-1539 PWHDCSVCRAPAS
+1539 PWHDCSVCGAPAS
-1552 SLCDFCPRSFCS
+1552 SLCDFCPRSYCR
-1564 DHEAGALTA
+1564 DHEAGALTSS
-1573 SLDGRPCCSSHNPLN
+1573 SLEGRPCCSSHNPIS
-1588 PLSSDPGSA
+1588 PLGSNSSSTKP
-1597 QPPPQR
+1597 R
-1603 RALSSSVSPSVRV
+1603 RSALSPVSV
-1616 KEEQSEA
+1616 KEEPEAEAGQLASE
-1623 SAMERTGQR
+1623 
-1632 AKE
+1632 

>member
-27 NIRQEGT
+27 NIRQDGS

-40 PGEDGGPSYD
+40 PGEDSGPSYD

-76 GLGLYEPQTKF
+76 GLGLYEPQAKF

-97 ANGYGAIRSYGEH
+97 ANGYGAIRSYGDH
-110 GLMPG
+110 GLLPG

-121 GPGLQER
+121 GPGLHER
-128 PLSPVSPPLPL
+128 PLSPVSPPLSV
-139 PPPTHHTSHLHHH
+139 HHPHL
-152 HHHPHHHHHHHTTH
+152 HHPHHHHHHHAH
-166 HYHTNPPHV
+166 PFHSNPPHI
-175 QQQTHPQ
+175 QTHSHPH

-189 MPSQHHLPQTP
+189 LPLPAQHQLSQTP
-200 HIMSHTLPPPP
+200 HIMSHNLPPPP

-226 STPSSQQPSHAPS
+226 STPSSQPALAPS

-285 QKNEAAQMQRR
+285 QKNEATQMQRR

-310 QQQVQEKSLDQGQAA
+310 QLQAQQSVERSQEQTASTA
-325 PAGTTGQTEDS
+325 QTEES
-336 PSPQPPQRET
+336 VQPQSREPPPSDPP
-346 PTTQTEKPQKTVIKT
+346 PAQTEKTQRTVIKT
-361 EPKTPKARAQQVPKV
+361 EPKTQKIPKV

-440 ERAWIHEKRIVMY
+440 ERAWIHEKRIVTY
-453 QGKQQFDELQ
+453 QGKKQFDELQ
-463 AETLRKTTNPVE
+463 AETLRKATNPVE
-475 RHKLLKPIPQRERS
+475 RQKLLKPIPQRERT

-521 PTETPPI
+521 PEEAPPT
-528 KKPNVRAEKRSRRSS
+528 KKPSIKAEKRSRRSS
-543 GSTNKREDTAV
+543 GSVGKKEDVGV

-565 QLPRRQCSISNTDHS
+565 QLPRRQCSISNTEDSSNS
-580 QASNEEGSHR
+580 QSAGEEKNQKGEQQKKKS
-590 VNTNKTGSPK
+590 SPLQ
-600 RNSGSDGRTQQES
+600 NAGSDAKQDS
-613 PPPVRAWKTAAARK
+613 PPPVVRPWKTAAARK

-647 PLLQKKAA
+647 PLLQKNIT
-655 PSSPKKDKED
+655 PSPKKDREE
-665 EKEERVER
+665 EKKERVER
-673 EGRQPD
+673 EARQPD

-684 PEQDSRA
+684 PDQDSRA
-691 KPEAS
+691 KPEPS
-696 PEEEEEGEEAEEEG
+696 PEEEEEEGDEGEEESD
-710 EGEERRGSPASRRS
+710 ERRGSPASRRS
-724 EEGGLQHTSSPGS
+724 ESANRQNSSPGS
-737 HHSSPQGSQERKLQR
+737 PSSSPQGSQERKPQR

-758 SESERGN
+758 SESERGTD
-765 EPVPKKKTKKEQAE
+765 PIPKKKTKKEQAE
-779 MAPETTLRTGSQKGA
+779 MAPETTLKTGSQKGA

-867 SSTGKRDT
+867 SGTGQRDT

-881 VYGESLVVC
+881 AYGEGLVVC
-890 EGECNRQFH
+890 EGDCSRQFH
-899 LECLGLTSLPEGR
+899 LECLGLSSPPEGR
-912 FTCLEC
+912 FTCTEC
-918 RNGNHPCFSCKTTG
+918 RNGNHPCFSCKSVDP
-932 TEVTRCS
+932 EVTRCS
-939 VSGCGCYYHEEC
+939 MSGCGCFYHEDC
-951 VRKLPGFSSSP
+951 VRKLPGTTSG
-962 SGGFSCP
+962 SGGGFCCP
-969 QHSCATCCLERDL
+969 QHSCSTCCLERDL
-982 QRASKGRLMRCIRCP
+982 QRASKGRLIRCIRCP
-997 LAYHTGDSCVAAGS
+997 LAYHPSDGCLAAGS
-1011 VVLTHHIMI
+1011 VILTHHIMI
-1020 CSSHGSTKRNG
+1020 CSNHGSAKKNG

-1046 RGLLVQDLTDTILS
+1046 R
-1060 SYAYKSH
+1060 
-1067 YLLTESNRAE
+1067 
-1077 LKLPMIPSP
+1077 
-1086 SSATKKNIGKGGKL
+1086 ATKKNVGKGGKL

-1109 FHSECLEME
+1109 FHPECLEME
-1118 MPEGPWSCSDCRAG
+1118 MPEGAWSCSDCRAG

-1246 PPPYKFIKSN
+1246 PPPYKIIKSN

-1269 SEIPRCNCRPTDEH
+1269 SEIPRCNCKPTEEH

-1307 GDSCENQC
+1307 GDRCENQC
-1315 FSKRQYAETEVI
+1315 FSKRLYAETEVV
-1327 KTDGRGWGLRTNQA
+1327 KTEGCGWGLRTNQT

-1421 LFTLCDIEAGTELT
+1421 LFALCDIDAGTELT
-1435 FNYNLHCVGNRRTS
+1435 FNYNLHCVGNRRMS

-1471 EKEEKARNAKLK
+1471 EKEEKAKNAKLK

-1495 THEYFCFC
+1495 THEYVCFC

-1539 PWHDCSVCRAPAS
+1539 PWHDCSVCGASAS
-1552 SLCDFCPRSFCS
+1552 SLCDFCPRSFCR
-1564 DHEAGALTA
+1564 DHEAGALTTSA
-1573 SLDGRPCCSSHNPLN
+1573 LDDRLCCSNHD
-1588 PLSSDPGSA
+1588 PLSPLGSGST
-1597 QPPPQR
+1597 QPR
-1603 RALSSSVSPSVRV
+1603 RFDRSPVRV
-1616 KEEQSEA
+1616 KEES
-1623 SAMERTGQR
+1623 
-1632 AKE
+1632 KE

>member
-27 NIRQEGT
+27 NIRQDGS

-40 PGEDGGPSYD
+40 PGEDSGPSYD

-64 EDMPQVPNGYPP
+64 EDMPQVSNGYPP
-76 GLGLYEPQTKF
+76 GLGLYEPQAKF

-110 GLMPG
+110 GLLPG

-121 GPGLQER
+121 GPGLHER
-128 PLSPVSPPLPL
+128 PLSPVSPPLPI
-139 PPPTHHTSHLHHH
+139 HHPHL
-152 HHHPHHHHHHHTTH
+152 HHPHHHHHHQHAH
-166 HYHTNPPHV
+166 PFHSNPPHI
-175 QQQTHPQ
+175 QTHSHRH
-182 SPPPPPP
+182 SPPPPSLPA
-189 MPSQHHLPQTP
+189 QHQLSQTP
-200 HIMSHTLPPPP
+200 HIMSHNLPPPP

-226 STPSSQQPSHAPS
+226 STPSSQPALAPS
-239 NTPGGVLKKTSS
+239 NTSGGVLKKTSS

-285 QKNEAAQMQRR
+285 QKNEVTHVQRR

-310 QQQVQEKSLDQGQAA
+310 QIQVQHQQTVERSQEE
-325 PAGTTGQTEDS
+325 AGTTAQTEDAHV
-336 PSPQPPQRET
+336 PSQPREPQPSEPP
-346 PTTQTEKPQKTVIKT
+346 PTQIEKPQRTVIKT
-361 EPKTPKARAQQVPKV
+361 EPKTPKVTKV

-440 ERAWIHEKRIVMY
+440 ERAWIHEKRIVTY

-463 AETLRKTTNPVE
+463 TETLRKATNPVE
-475 RHKLLKPIPQRERS
+475 RQKLLKPIPQRERT

-511 NYTFIYVDPD
+511 NYTFIYVDPEPD
-521 PTETPPI
+521 EAPPT
-528 KKPNVRAEKRSRRSS
+528 KKPSIRAEKRNRRSS
-543 GSTNKREDTAV
+543 GSVGKKEDVRV

-565 QLPRRQCSISNTDHS
+565 QLPRRQCSVSNTEDSMSS
-580 QASNEEGSHR
+580 QPAGEEKNQKGEQQKKS
-590 VNTNKTGSPK
+590 SPK
-600 RNSGSDGRTQQES
+600 PNASSDAKQDS
-613 PPPVRAWKTAAARK
+613 PPPPVRPWKTAAARK

-647 PLLQKKAA
+647 PLLQKNIT
-655 PSSPKKDKED
+655 PSPKKDKEE
-665 EKEERVER
+665 EKKERVER
-673 EGRQPD
+673 EARQPD

-684 PEQDSRA
+684 PDDSRA
-691 KPEAS
+691 KPEPS
-696 PEEEEEGEEAEEEG
+696 PEEEEEEGDEGEEERD
-710 EGEERRGSPASRRS
+710 ERRGSPAIRRS
-724 EEGGLQHTSSPGS
+724 ESANRQTSSPGS
-737 HHSSPQGSQERKLQR
+737 PSSSPQGSQERKPQR
-752 RSVRSR
+752 RSGRSR
-758 SESERGN
+758 SESERGTD
-765 EPVPKKKTKKEQAE
+765 PIPKKKTKKEQAE
-779 MAPETTLRTGSQKGA
+779 MAPETTLKTGSQKGA

-867 SSTGKRDT
+867 SGTGQRDT

-881 VYGESLVVC
+881 VYGEGLVMC
-890 EGECNRQFH
+890 EGDCNRQFH
-899 LECLGLTSLPEGR
+899 LECLGLSSPPEGR
-912 FTCLEC
+912 FTCNEC
-918 RNGNHPCFSCKTTG
+918 RNGNHPCFGCKSADP
-932 TEVTRCS
+932 EVTRCS
-939 VSGCGCYYHEEC
+939 MPGCGCFYHDDC
-951 VRKLPGFSSSP
+951 VRKLPGTTSG
-962 SGGFSCP
+962 SGGGFCCP
-969 QHSCATCCLERDL
+969 QHSCSTCCLERDV
-982 QRASKGRLMRCIRCP
+982 QRASKGRLIRCIRCP
-997 LAYHTGDSCVAAGS
+997 LAYHPSDSCLAAGS
-1011 VVLTHHIMI
+1011 VILTHHIMI
-1020 CSSHGSTKRNG
+1020 CSNHGSTKKNG

-1046 RGLLVQDLTDTILS
+1046 R
-1060 SYAYKSH
+1060 
-1067 YLLTESNRAE
+1067 
-1077 LKLPMIPSP
+1077 
-1086 SSATKKNIGKGGKL
+1086 ATKKNVGKGGKL

-1109 FHSECLEME
+1109 FHPECLEME
-1118 MPEGPWSCSDCRAG
+1118 MPEGSWSCSDCRAG

-1246 PPPYKFIKSN
+1246 PPPYKIIKSN
-1256 KPVGKVQM
+1256 KPVGNVQM

-1269 SEIPRCNCRPTDEH
+1269 SEIPRCNCKPTDEH

-1307 GDSCENQC
+1307 GDRCENQC
-1315 FSKRQYAETEVI
+1315 FSKRLYAETEVI
-1327 KTDGRGWGLRTNQA
+1327 KTEGRGWGLKTNQA

-1414 NGDVRIG
+1414 NGDIRIG
-1421 LFTLCDIEAGTELT
+1421 LFALCDIEAGTELT
-1435 FNYNLHCVGNRRTS
+1435 FNYNLHCVGNRRKS

-1459 FLGVQPTSAVVM
+1459 FLGVQPASTRVVM
-1471 EKEEKARNAKLK
+1471 EKEERSKNTKLK

-1495 THEYFCFC
+1495 THEYFCFH

-1539 PWHDCSVCRAPAS
+1539 PWHDCSICGASAS
-1552 SLCDFCPRSFCS
+1552 SLCDFCPRSFCR

-1573 SLDGRPCCSSHNPLN
+1573 SSLDDRLCCSNHNPLS
-1588 PLSSDPGSA
+1588 PLG
-1597 QPPPQR
+1597 
-1603 RALSSSVSPSVRV
+1603 SVSTQPRLFDRSPVRV
-1616 KEEQSEA
+1616 KEESEA
-1623 SAMERTGQR
+1623 GRP

>member
-27 NIRQEGT
+27 NIRQEGAY
-34 CDTGSD
+34 DTGSD
-40 PGEDGGPSYD
+40 AGEDGAPSYD
-50 AALDAEFS
+50 AALEAEFS

-64 EDMPQVPNGYPP
+64 EDMPPVSNGYPP
-76 GLGLYEPQTKF
+76 GLGLYEPQAKF
-87 SMYSQFPNGS
+87 SMYPQFPNGS
-97 ANGYGAIRSYGEH
+97 ANGYGAIRGYGEH
-110 GLMPG
+110 CLMPG

-121 GPGLQER
+121 APVLQER
-128 PLSPVSPPLPL
+128 PPSPLSP
-139 PPPTHHTSHLHHH
+139 PPPSHPHLHHPH
-152 HHHPHHHHHHHTTH
+152 HHHPHH
-166 HYHTNPPHV
+166 YHPH
-175 QQQTHPQ
+175 THPH
-182 SPPPPPP
+182 SPPPL
-189 MPSQHHLPQTP
+189 PSQHHLSPSP
-200 HIMSHTLPPPP
+200 HRMSHVLPPPP
-211 PLHLPSSSPPPSLVD
+211 PLLLPSTSPPPSLLD
-226 STPSSQQPSHAPS
+226 STPSSHPPHTPPAPS
-239 NTPGGVLKKTSS
+239 IEVLKKTSS

-258 IKTYQNGK
+258 IKTYQNGR

-279 ELQKES
+279 ES
-285 QKNEAAQMQRR
+285 QASEASQNHRR

-302 KRKKSARL
+302 KRKKTAREQEEGEGQDQEQL
-310 QQQVQEKSLDQGQAA
+310 QGGTVGQARDMQL
-325 PAGTTGQTEDS
+325 QTHTQAQTQ
-336 PSPQPPQRET
+336 PQELPVG
-346 PTTQTEKPQKTVIKT
+346 QTEKPQKTPIKA
-361 EPKTPKARAQQVPKV
+361 EPKTPKVQKQYPT
-376 HHPSVIQETGFCKEF
+376 VITGTGCCKDHE
-391 VIGDLVWSKV
+391 VGDLVWAKV

-412 SDPQMKVH
+412 CDPQMNVH

-440 ERAWIHEKRIVMY
+440 ERAWIHEKRVVMY
-453 QGKQQFDELQ
+453 QGEHQFDELQ
-463 AETLRKTTNPVE
+463 AETLRKTTNTAE
-475 RHKLLKPIPQRERS
+475 RHKLMKPFPQRERA

-502 LMTRQERID
+502 LMTQQERID

-521 PTETPPI
+521 PNAPPPA
-528 KKPNVRAEKRSRRSS
+528 KKTSTRTAGRTQRSS
-543 GSTNKREDTAV
+543 IATSKKEEVAV
-554 KSPDREQPPRR
+554 TSPDRAEPSRR
-565 QLPRRQCSISNTDHS
+565 QPCRQCSVPNADDPAVPQTSEKDQS
-580 QASNEEGSHR
+580 CDPGQP
-590 VNTNKTGSPK
+590 SPPA
-600 RNSGSDGRTQQES
+600 REALSEAGGTQES
-613 PPPVRAWKTAAARK
+613 PAPVRAWKTAAARK

-636 RLNVEITKCDW
+636 KLNVEITKCDQVW
-647 PLLQKKAA
+647 PLLQRKAL
-655 PSSPKKDKED
+655 PSPRRER
-665 EKEERVER
+665 EREEG
-673 EGRQPD
+673 EGRQAD

-684 PEQDSRA
+684 PEGCGV
-691 KPEAS
+691 KPEPS
-696 PEEEEEGEEAEEEG
+696 PEEEEKRDEGEEKEDR
-710 EGEERRGSPASRRS
+710 EERRSDQEAS
-724 EEGGLQHTSSPGS
+724 QHTSCPGS
-737 HHSSPQGSQERKLQR
+737 QHSTPPGSQERKQQR

-758 SESERGN
+758 SESEKGC
-765 EPVPKKKTKKEQAE
+765 EPVPKKKTKKEQGE

-829 RGLNDPQGL
+829 RGLNDPQSL

-848 ADADASDTQSVDSG
+848 ADADASDSQSVDSS
-862 LSRQD
+862 LSRQG
-867 SSTGKRDT
+867 SSTAKRDT

-881 VYGESLVVC
+881 VYGEGLVSC
-890 EGECNRQFH
+890 EGDCCRLFH
-899 LECLGLTSLPEGR
+899 LECLGLASIPEGK

-918 RNGNHPCFSCKTTG
+918 RNGSHSCFSCKAG
-932 TEVTRCS
+932 GGEVLRCS
-939 VSGCGCYYHEEC
+939 VVGCGRYYHDDC
-951 VRKLPGFSSSP
+951 VRKLPGTVGGGTG
-962 SGGFSCP
+962 GGFRCP
-969 QHSCATCCLERDL
+969 QHTCATCCLERDL
-982 QRASKGRLMRCIRCP
+982 HQATKGRMMRCLRCP
-997 LAYHTGDSCVAAGS
+997 VAYHTGDSCVAAGS

-1020 CSSHGSTKRNG
+1020 CSRHGIAKRNG
-1031 LLSSPVNVGWCFLCA
+1031 LLSSPVNVNWCFLCA

-1077 LKLPMIPSP
+1077 LKLPMIPSS
-1086 SSATKKNIGKGGKL
+1086 SSATKKNIGKGEKL
-1100 LCCDSCPAS
+1100 LCCALCPAS
-1109 FHSECLEME
+1109 FHPECLEMA
-1118 MPEGPWSCSDCRAG
+1118 MPEGAWSCRECRLG
-1132 KKPHYKQIVWV
+1132 RKPHYKQIVWV

-1159 LVPSNI
+1159 LVPPNI
-1165 QSLRHDIGDFPVFF
+1165 QTLRHDIGDFPVFF

-1198 NDKNFVTGQININ
+1198 NDKTPVTGQININ

-1224 FQELKAQRESRE
+1224 FQELKSQRESRE

-1256 KPVGKVQM
+1256 KPVGKVQV
-1264 HVADL
+1264 HIADL
-1269 SEIPRCNCRPTDEH
+1269 SEIPRCNCKPTDEH

-1315 FSKRQYAETEVI
+1315 FSKRLYSETGVI
-1327 KTDGRGWGLRTNQA
+1327 RTEGCGWGLKTNQA

-1370 NHVTNFYMLTLT
+1370 NRVTDFYMLTLT

-1387 DAGPKGNSSRFM
+1387 DAGPKGNTSRFI

-1421 LFTLCDIEAGTELT
+1421 LFTLCDIDAGTELT
-1435 FNYNLHCVGNRRTS
+1435 FNYNLDLVGNRRSS
-1449 CHCGSDNCSG
+1449 CHCGAENCSG
-1459 FLGVQPTSAVVM
+1459 FLGVRPTSAVVM

-1483 PKKRKLRPEGKH
+1483 PKKRKLRPEGKR
-1495 THEYFCFC
+1495 THEYICFC

-1508 ELVMCDRKD
+1508 ELVMCDKKD

-1539 PWHDCSVCRAPAS
+1539 PWHDCSVCGVPAS
-1552 SLCDFCPRSFCS
+1552 SLCDFCPRSFCRE
-1564 DHEAGALTA
+1564 HEGGALTP
-1573 SLDGRPCCSSHNPLN
+1573 STLEGRPCCSNHD
-1588 PLSSDPGSA
+1588 PLSPLGPNANPPHTHRHPPGTASI
-1597 QPPPQR
+1597 
-1603 RALSSSVSPSVRV
+1603 
-1616 KEEQSEA
+1616 KEEPSQEDR
-1623 SAMERTGQR
+1623 E
-1632 AKE
+1632 

>member
-40 PGEDGGPSYD
+40 PGEDSGPSYD

-76 GLGLYEPQTKF
+76 GLGMYESQAKF

-97 ANGYGAIRSYGEH
+97 ANGYGALRSYGEH
-110 GLMPG
+110 GLLPG

-128 PLSPVSPPLPL
+128 PLSPVSPPLP
-139 PPPTHHTSHLHHH
+139 THHPHLHHH
-152 HHHPHHHHHHHTTH
+152 QHHVHSFHPNPTH
-166 HYHTNPPHV
+166 IHS
-175 QQQTHPQ
+175 HPQ
-182 SPPPPPP
+182 SPPPQPL
-189 MPSQHHLPQTP
+189 PSQHHLSQTP
-200 HIMSHTLPPPP
+200 HIMTQTLPPPP

-226 STPSSQQPSHAPS
+226 CTPSSQPTHTPS

-285 QKNEAAQMQRR
+285 QKNEATQMQRR

-302 KRKKSARL
+302 KRKKSVRL
-310 QQQVQEKSLDQGQAA
+310 QLQVQEPNQDQSQVQ
-325 PAGTTGQTEDS
+325 AGTTGETEDTHVQ
-336 PSPQPPQRET
+336 PSPRET
-346 PTTQTEKPQKTVIKT
+346 PPTQTEKPQKTVVKT
-361 EPKTPKARAQQVPKV
+361 EPKTPKVPKV

-440 ERAWIHEKRIVMY
+440 ERAWIHEKRITTY

-475 RHKLLKPIPQRERS
+475 KQKLLKPIPQRERA

-521 PTETPPI
+521 PVEAAPS
-528 KKPNVRAEKRSRRSS
+528 KKPAAKAEKRSRRSS
-543 GSTNKREDTAV
+543 GSITKKEDAAV
-554 KSPDREQPPRR
+554 KSPERELPPRR
-565 QLPRRQCSISNTDHS
+565 LLPRRQCSISNTEDSANS
-580 QASNEEGSHR
+580 QSSSEEKNQKGELD
-590 VNTNKTGSPK
+590 KKGSPK
-600 RNSGSDGRTQQES
+600 QNASCDAQQDS
-613 PPPVRAWKTAAARK
+613 PPPPVRAWKTAAARK
-627 LLPLSITMK
+627 LLPVSITMK

-647 PLLQKKAA
+647 PLLQKNAA
-655 PSSPKKDKED
+655 SSPKKNKE
-665 EKEERVER
+665 EKEEGVER
-673 EGRQPD
+673 EARQPD

-684 PEQDSRA
+684 PEDSRA
-691 KPEAS
+691 KPEPS
-696 PEEEEEGEEAEEEG
+696 PEEEEEGDEGDGDEEG
-710 EGEERRGSPASRRS
+710 DERRGSPASRRS
-724 EEGGLQHTSSPGS
+724 EEGGNQQTSSPGS
-737 HHSSPQGSQERKLQR
+737 PHSSPHGSQERKPQR
-752 RSVRSR
+752 RSGRSR

-765 EPVPKKKTKKEQAE
+765 DPIPKKKTKKEQAE
-779 MAPETTLRTGSQKGA
+779 MAPETTLKTGSQKGA

-829 RGLNDPQGL
+829 RGLSDPQGL

-867 SSTGKRDT
+867 SSAGKRDT

-881 VYGESLVVC
+881 VYGEGLLVC
-890 EGECNRQFH
+890 EGDCSRQFH
-899 LECLGLTSLPEGR
+899 QECLGLSSPPEGR
-912 FTCLEC
+912 FVCSEC
-918 RNGNHPCFSCKTTG
+918 RNGSHPCFSCKEAG
-932 TEVTRCS
+932 KEVTRCS
-939 VSGCGCYYHEEC
+939 VAGCGCYYHEEC
-951 VRKLPGFSSSP
+951 VQKLPGATSSSG
-962 SGGFSCP
+962 GGFSCP
-969 QHSCATCCLERDL
+969 QHSCSTCCLERDV
-982 QRASKGRLMRCIRCP
+982 QRASKGRLIRCIRCP
-997 LAYHTGDSCVAAGS
+997 LAYHPGDGCLAAGS
-1011 VVLTHHIMI
+1011 VILTHHIMI
-1020 CSSHGSTKRNG
+1020 CSNHGSAKKNG

-1046 RGLLVQDLTDTILS
+1046 R
-1060 SYAYKSH
+1060 
-1067 YLLTESNRAE
+1067 
-1077 LKLPMIPSP
+1077 
-1086 SSATKKNIGKGGKL
+1086 ATKKNVGKGGKL

-1109 FHSECLEME
+1109 FHPECLEME
-1118 MPEGPWSCSDCRAG
+1118 MPEGAWSCSDCRAG

-1165 QSLRHDIGDFPVFF
+1165 QSLRHDVGDFPVFF

-1246 PPPYKFIKSN
+1246 PPPYKLIKAN

-1269 SEIPRCNCRPTDEH
+1269 SEIQRCNCKPTDEH
-1283 PCSLDSQCL
+1283 PCSHDSQCL

-1307 GDSCENQC
+1307 GDRCENQC
-1315 FSKRQYAETEVI
+1315 FSKRLYAETEVV
-1327 KTDGRGWGLRTNQA
+1327 KTDGCGWGLRTNQD
-1341 LRKGDF
+1341 LHKGDF
-1347 VTEYVGEVIDSE
+1347 VTEYVGEVIDAE

-1364 IKRAHE
+1364 IKHAHE
-1370 NHVTNFYMLTLT
+1370 KHVTNFYMLTLT

-1387 DAGPKGNSSRFM
+1387 DAGPKGNSARFM

-1421 LFTLCDIEAGTELT
+1421 LFALCDIEAGAELT
-1435 FNYNLHCVGNRRTS
+1435 FNYNLHCVGNRRMS

-1459 FLGVQPTSAVVM
+1459 FLGVQPTTAVVT
-1471 EKEEKARNAKLK
+1471 EKEEKAKNAKLK
-1483 PKKRKLRPEGKH
+1483 PKKRKLRPESKH

-1503 CGEGG
+1503 CGGGG
-1508 ELVMCDRKD
+1508 ELVMCDRKE

-1539 PWHDCSVCRAPAS
+1539 PWHDCSICGAPAS
-1552 SLCDFCPRSFCS
+1552 SLCDFCPRSFCQ
-1564 DHEAGALTA
+1564 DHEMGALTA
-1573 SLDGRPCCSSHNPLN
+1573 SSLGDRPCCSSHNPLS
-1588 PLSSDPGSA
+1588 PLGSSSA
-1597 QPPPQR
+1597 QPR
-1603 RALSSSVSPSVRV
+1603 RYSLSSVGV
-1616 KEEQSEA
+1616 KPEPEA
-1623 SAMERTGQR
+1623 GQMT
-1632 AKE
+1632 KD

>member
-1 MDFSFSFMQGIMG
+1 MDFTSLSYMPGIMG

-27 NIRQEGT
+27 NIRQDGS

-40 PGEDGGPSYD
+40 PGEDSGPPYD

-76 GLGLYEPQTKF
+76 GLGMYEPQAKF
-87 SMYSQFPNGS
+87 SLYSQFPNGS
-97 ANGYGAIRSYGEH
+97 ANGYGAIRGYGEH
-110 GLMPG
+110 GLLG

-121 GPGLQER
+121 GPGGHDR
-128 PLSPVSPPLPL
+128 PL
-139 PPPTHHTSHLHHH
+139 PPP
-152 HHHPHHHHHHHTTH
+152 P
-166 HYHTNPPHV
+166 
-175 QQQTHPQ
+175 
-182 SPPPPPP
+182 
-189 MPSQHHLPQTP
+189 
-200 HIMSHTLPPPP
+200 LPPP
-211 PLHLPSSSPPPSLVD
+211 L
-226 STPSSQQPSHAPS
+226 APS

-279 ELQKES
+279 ELQA
-285 QKNEAAQMQRR
+285 NQMQRR

-310 QQQVQEKSLDQGQAA
+310 QVQHQQVQSVEPIQEQ
-325 PAGTTGQTEDS
+325 AGTTAQTEDTHIQ
-336 PSPQPPQRET
+336 PQPREPQPSEPPPAQVEQPQRT
-346 PTTQTEKPQKTVIKT
+346 
-361 EPKTPKARAQQVPKV
+361 
-376 HHPSVIQETGFCKEF
+376 ETGFCKEF

-453 QGKQQFDELQ
+453 MGKQQFDELQ
-463 AETLRKTTNPVE
+463 AETLRKATNPVE
-475 RHKLLKPIPQRERS
+475 RQKLLKPIPQRERT

-521 PTETPPI
+521 PEEVPPT
-528 KKPNVRAEKRSRRSS
+528 KKPTIR
-543 GSTNKREDTAV
+543 
-554 KSPDREQPPRR
+554 
-565 QLPRRQCSISNTDHS
+565 LPRRQCSVSNTEDS
-580 QASNEEGSHR
+580 TNTQSASEEKNQKGEQQQKKS
-590 VNTNKTGSPK
+590 SPK
-600 RNSGSDGRTQQES
+600 QNASSDAKQES
-613 PPPVRAWKTAAARK
+613 PPPRTWKTAAARK

-647 PLLQKKAA
+647 PLLQKNIAA
-655 PSSPKKDKED
+655 PPKKDKEE
-665 EKEERVER
+665 EKKERVER
-673 EGRQPD
+673 EARQPD

-684 PEQDSRA
+684 PDV
-691 KPEAS
+691 
-696 PEEEEEGEEAEEEG
+696 
-710 EGEERRGSPASRRS
+710 
-724 EEGGLQHTSSPGS
+724 GLTKLVIYLFLLS
-737 HHSSPQGSQERKLQR
+737 GSQERKPQR

-758 SESERGN
+758 SESERGTD
-765 EPVPKKKTKKEQAE
+765 PIPKKKTKKEQAE
-779 MAPETTLRTGSQKGA
+779 MAPETTLKTGSQKGA

-867 SSTGKRDT
+867 SGTGQRDT

-881 VYGESLVVC
+881 VYGEGLVVC
-890 EGECNRQFH
+890 EGDCNRQFH
-899 LECLGLTSLPEGR
+899 QDCLGLSSPPEGR
-912 FTCLEC
+912 FTCNEC
-918 RNGNHPCFSCKTTG
+918 RNGNHPCFSCKSVDP
-932 TEVTRCS
+932 EVTRCS
-939 VSGCGCYYHEEC
+939 VSGCGCFYHEDC
-951 VRKLPGFSSSP
+951 VRKLPGFSSG
-962 SGGFSCP
+962 SGGGFCCP
-969 QHSCATCCLERDL
+969 QHSCSTCCLERDV
-982 QRASKGRLMRCIRCP
+982 QRASKGRLIRCIRCP
-997 LAYHTGDSCVAAGS
+997 LAYHPSDGCLAAGS
-1011 VVLTHHIMI
+1011 VILTHHIMI
-1020 CSSHGSTKRNG
+1020 CSNHGSAKKNG

-1086 SSATKKNIGKGGKL
+1086 ASATKKNVGKGGKL

-1109 FHSECLEME
+1109 FHPECLEME
-1118 MPEGPWSCSDCRAG
+1118 MPEGAWSCSDFPRAEG
-1132 KKPHYKQIVWV
+1132 GGILCDAV
-1143 KLGNYRWWPA
+1143 
-1153 EICNPR
+1153 
-1159 LVPSNI
+1159 
-1165 QSLRHDIGDFPVFF
+1165 
-1179 FGSHDYYWI
+1179 
-1188 NQGRVFPYVE
+1188 RVS
-1198 NDKNFVTGQININ
+1198 
-1211 KTFKKALEEAARR
+1211 ALEEAARR

-1246 PPPYKFIKSN
+1246 PPPYKFIKTN

-1269 SEIPRCNCRPTDEH
+1269 SEIPRCNCKPTEEH
-1283 PCSLDSQCL
+1283 PCSIDSQCL

-1297 YECHPQVCPA
+1297 YECHPQVCPG
-1307 GDSCENQC
+1307 GDRCENQS
-1315 FSKRQYAETEVI
+1315 FTKRLYAETEVM
-1327 KTDGRGWGLRTNQA
+1327 KTEGRGWGRMCCSVFFFLQ
-1341 LRKGDF
+1341 GDF

-1387 DAGPKGNSSRFM
+1387 DAGPKGNSSRFV

-1421 LFTLCDIEAGTELT
+1421 LFALSDIEAGSELT
-1435 FNYNLHCVGNRRTS
+1435 FNYKLHCVGNRRMS

-1459 FLGVQPTSAVVM
+1459 FLGVQPTSVVVM
-1471 EKEEKARNAKLK
+1471 EKEEKAKNAKLK

-1539 PWHDCSVCRAPAS
+1539 PWHDCSVCGAS
-1552 SLCDFCPRSFCS
+1552 ASALCDFCPRSFCR
-1564 DHEAGALTA
+1564 DHQAGALTA
-1573 SLDGRPCCSSHNPLN
+1573 SSLDDRLCCSNHNPLS
-1588 PLSSDPGSA
+1588 PLGSGSP
-1597 QPPPQR
+1597 QKKKNKKKTSPPE
-1603 RALSSSVSPSVRV
+1603 ALLFVCFQ
-1616 KEEQSEA
+1616 KE
-1623 SAMERTGQR
+1623 TV
-1632 AKE
+1632 

>member
-27 NIRQEGT
+27 NIRQDGS

-40 PGEDGGPSYD
+40 PGEDSGPSYD

-76 GLGLYEPQTKF
+76 GLGLYEPQAKF

-97 ANGYGAIRSYGEH
+97 ANGYGAIRSYGDH
-110 GLMPG
+110 GLLPG

-121 GPGLQER
+121 GPGLHER
-128 PLSPVSPPLPL
+128 PLSPVSPPLSV
-139 PPPTHHTSHLHHH
+139 HHPHLHHPHLHHH
-152 HHHPHHHHHHHTTH
+152 HHTHPFHS
-166 HYHTNPPHV
+166 NPPHI
-175 QQQTHPQ
+175 QTHSHPH
-182 SPPPPPP
+182 SPPPPPLP
-189 MPSQHHLPQTP
+189 LPAQHQLSQTP
-200 HIMSHTLPPPP
+200 HIMSHNLPPPP

-226 STPSSQQPSHAPS
+226 STPSSQPALAPS

-285 QKNEAAQMQRR
+285 QKNEATQVQRR

-310 QQQVQEKSLDQGQAA
+310 QLQAQQSVERSQEQTASTA
-325 PAGTTGQTEDS
+325 QTEES
-336 PSPQPPQRET
+336 IQPQSREPPLSD
-346 PTTQTEKPQKTVIKT
+346 PPPAQTEKTQRTVIKT
-361 EPKTPKARAQQVPKV
+361 EPKTQKIPKV

-440 ERAWIHEKRIVMY
+440 ERAWIHEKRIVTY
-453 QGKQQFDELQ
+453 QGKKQFDELQ
-463 AETLRKTTNPVE
+463 AETLRKATNPVE
-475 RHKLLKPIPQRERS
+475 RQKLLKPIPQRERT

-521 PTETPPI
+521 PEDAPPT
-528 KKPNVRAEKRSRRSS
+528 KKPSLRAEKRSRRSS
-543 GSTNKREDTAV
+543 GSVGKKEDVGV
-554 KSPDREQPPRR
+554 KLPDREQPPRR
-565 QLPRRQCSISNTDHS
+565 QLPRRQCSISNTEDSSNS
-580 QASNEEGSHR
+580 QPAEEEKNQKGEQQKKSSPLQNAGSNA
-590 VNTNKTGSPK
+590 KQ
-600 RNSGSDGRTQQES
+600 DS
-613 PPPVRAWKTAAARK
+613 PPPVVRPWKTAAARK

-647 PLLQKKAA
+647 PLLQKNITQ
-655 PSSPKKDKED
+655 SPKKDREE
-665 EKEERVER
+665 EKKERVER
-673 EGRQPD
+673 EARQPD

-684 PEQDSRA
+684 PDDSRA
-691 KPEAS
+691 KPEPS
-696 PEEEEEGEEAEEEG
+696 PEEEEEEGDEGEEESD
-710 EGEERRGSPASRRS
+710 ERRGSPASRRS
-724 EEGGLQHTSSPGS
+724 ESANRQNSSPGS
-737 HHSSPQGSQERKLQR
+737 PSSSPQGSQERKPQR

-758 SESERGN
+758 SESERGTD
-765 EPVPKKKTKKEQAE
+765 PIPKKKTKKEQAE
-779 MAPETTLRTGSQKGA
+779 MAPETTLKTGSQKGA

-867 SSTGKRDT
+867 SGTGQRDT

-881 VYGESLVVC
+881 AYGEGLVVC
-890 EGECNRQFH
+890 EGDCSRQFH
-899 LECLGLTSLPEGR
+899 LECLGLSSPPEGR
-912 FTCLEC
+912 FTCTEC
-918 RNGNHPCFSCKTTG
+918 RNGNHPCFSCKSVDP
-932 TEVTRCS
+932 EVTRCS
-939 VSGCGCYYHEEC
+939 MSGCGCFYHEDC
-951 VRKLPGFSSSP
+951 VRKLPGATSG
-962 SGGFSCP
+962 SGGGFCCP
-969 QHSCATCCLERDL
+969 QHSCSTCCLERDL
-982 QRASKGRLMRCIRCP
+982 QRASKGRLIRCIRCP
-997 LAYHTGDSCVAAGS
+997 LAYHPSDGCLAAGS
-1011 VVLTHHIMI
+1011 VILTHHIMI
-1020 CSSHGSTKRNG
+1020 CSNHGSAKKNG

-1046 RGLLVQDLTDTILS
+1046 RG
-1060 SYAYKSH
+1060 
-1067 YLLTESNRAE
+1067 
-1077 LKLPMIPSP
+1077 
-1086 SSATKKNIGKGGKL
+1086 GKL

-1109 FHSECLEME
+1109 FHPECLEME
-1118 MPEGPWSCSDCRAG
+1118 MPEGAWSCSDCRAG

-1246 PPPYKFIKSN
+1246 PPPYKIIKSN

-1269 SEIPRCNCRPTDEH
+1269 SEIPRCNCKPTEEH
-1283 PCSLDSQCL
+1283 PCSFDSQCL

-1307 GDSCENQC
+1307 GDRCENQC
-1315 FSKRQYAETEVI
+1315 FSKRLSAETEVV
-1327 KTDGRGWGLRTNQA
+1327 KTEGCGWGLRTNQT

-1421 LFTLCDIEAGTELT
+1421 LFALCDIEAGTELT
-1435 FNYNLHCVGNRRTS
+1435 FNYNLHCVGNRRMS

-1471 EKEEKARNAKLK
+1471 EKEEKAKNAKLK

-1495 THEYFCFC
+1495 THEYVCFC

-1539 PWHDCSVCRAPAS
+1539 PWHDCSVCGASAS
-1552 SLCDFCPRSFCS
+1552 SLCDFCPRSFCR
-1564 DHEAGALTA
+1564 DHEAGALTTS
-1573 SLDGRPCCSSHNPLN
+1573 SLDERLCCSNHD
-1588 PLSSDPGSA
+1588 PLSPLGSGST
-1597 QPPPQR
+1597 QPR
-1603 RALSSSVSPSVRV
+1603 RFDRSPARV
-1616 KEEQSEA
+1616 KEES
-1623 SAMERTGQR
+1623 
-1632 AKE
+1632 KE

>member
-50 AALDAEFS
+50 AALDAEFP

-76 GLGLYEPQTKF
+76 GLGIYEPQAKF

-97 ANGYGAIRSYGEH
+97 ANGYGAIRSYGDH
-110 GLMPG
+110 GLVSV

-128 PLSPVSPPLPL
+128 PLSPVSPPLS
-139 PPPTHHTSHLHHH
+139 THHPHLHHHH
-152 HHHPHHHHHHHTTH
+152 HHHPHHHHHSLHIHS
-166 HYHTNPPHV
+166 NPPHI
-175 QQQTHPQ
+175 QTHSHPQ
-182 SPPPPPP
+182 SPPPPPLP
-189 MPSQHHLPQTP
+189 TQHHLHQTP
-200 HIMSHTLPPPP
+200 HIMTHNLPPPP

-226 STPSSQQPSHAPS
+226 NTPSSQPTHAPS
-239 NTPGGVLKKTSS
+239 SASGGVLKKTSS

-285 QKNEAAQMQRR
+285 QKNEAAQAQRR

-310 QQQVQEKSLDQGQAA
+310 LLQAQEQSLDTSQTQ
-325 PAGTTGQTEDS
+325 PGTTGQTEDTHV
-336 PSPQPPQRET
+336 QPPPKEA
-346 PTTQTEKPQKTVIKT
+346 PPVQTEKPPKTVIKT
-361 EPKTPKARAQQVPKV
+361 EPKTPKVPKV
-376 HHPSVIQETGFCKEF
+376 QHPSVIQETGFCKEF

-463 AETLRKTTNPVE
+463 SETLRKTTNPVE
-475 RHKLLKPIPQRERS
+475 RHKLMKPIPQRERS

-521 PTETPPI
+521 PTEAPPS
-528 KKPNVRAEKRSRRSS
+528 KKPNIRPEKRSRRSS
-543 GSTNKREDTAV
+543 SSISKKEDRDV

-565 QLPRRQCSISNTDHS
+565 QLPRRQCSVSNTDDNANS
-580 QASNEEGSHR
+580 QASSEDKNQRGDQR
-590 VNTNKTGSPK
+590 KTSSPK
-600 RNSGSDGRTQQES
+600 QNAGCDARAQQDS
-613 PPPVRAWKTAAARK
+613 PPPVKTWKTAAARK

-647 PLLQKKAA
+647 PLIQKKAA
-655 PSSPKKDKED
+655 ASPKKDKEE
-665 EKEERVER
+665 EKKERVER

-691 KPEAS
+691 KPEPS
-696 PEEEEEGEEAEEEG
+696 PEEEEDGDEGED
-710 EGEERRGSPASRRS
+710 EGEERRDSPASRRS
-724 EEGGLQHTSSPGS
+724 EEGGLQQTSSPGS

-752 RSVRSR
+752 RCVRSR

-765 EPVPKKKTKKEQAE
+765 DLVPKKKTKKEQAE

-867 SSTGKRDT
+867 SSTSKRDT

-881 VYGESLVVC
+881 VYGDGLMVC
-890 EGECNRQFH
+890 EGDCNKQFH
-899 LECLGLTSLPEGR
+899 MECLGLSSPPEGR
-912 FTCLEC
+912 FSCTEC
-918 RNGNHPCFSCKTTG
+918 RTGNHPCFSCKTVG
-932 TEVTRCS
+932 MEVTRCS
-939 VSGCGCYYHEEC
+939 VSGCGCYYHEDC
-951 VRKLPGFSSSP
+951 VRKLPGTTSSP
-962 SGGFSCP
+962 GGGFSCP
-969 QHSCATCCLERDL
+969 QHSCSTCCLERDP
-982 QRASKGRLMRCIRCP
+982 QRASKGRLIRCIRCP
-997 LAYHTGDSCVAAGS
+997 LAYHTSDSCVAAGS
-1011 VVLTHHIMI
+1011 VILTHHIMI
-1020 CSSHGSTKRNG
+1020 CSNHGSAKKNG
-1031 LLSSPVNVGWCFLCA
+1031 LLTSPVNVGWCFLCA
-1046 RGLLVQDLTDTILS
+1046 R
-1060 SYAYKSH
+1060 
-1067 YLLTESNRAE
+1067 
-1077 LKLPMIPSP
+1077 
-1086 SSATKKNIGKGGKL
+1086 ATKKNVGKGGKL

-1109 FHSECLEME
+1109 FHPECLEME
-1118 MPEGPWSCSDCRAG
+1118 MPEGSWSCSDCRAG

-1236 ALEQERNSRK
+1236 ALKQDRNSRK

-1256 KPVGKVQM
+1256 KPVGKVQV

-1269 SEIPRCNCRPTDEH
+1269 SEIQRCNCKPADEH
-1283 PCSLDSQCL
+1283 PCSLESQCL

-1315 FSKRQYAETEVI
+1315 FSKRLYAETEVI
-1327 KTDGRGWGLRTNQA
+1327 KTEGCGWGLRTNQA
-1341 LRKGDF
+1341 LKKGDF
-1347 VTEYVGEVIDSE
+1347 VAEYVGEVIDSE

-1387 DAGPKGNSSRFM
+1387 DAGPKGNSSRFI

-1421 LFTLCDIEAGTELT
+1421 IFALCDIEAGTELT

-1459 FLGVQPTSAVVM
+1459 FLGVQPSSAAVT
-1471 EKEEKARNAKLK
+1471 EKEEKARNAKMK
-1483 PKKRKLRPEGKH
+1483 QKKRKLRPEGKH

-1503 CGEGG
+1503 CGKGG

-1539 PWHDCSVCRAPAS
+1539 PWHDCSVCSNPAS
-1552 SLCDFCPRSFCS
+1552 SLCDFCPRSFCR
-1564 DHEAGALTA
+1564 DHEAGALTTS
-1573 SLDGRPCCSSHNPLN
+1573 SLDDRLCCSSHNPLS
-1588 PLSSDPGSA
+1588 PLGAKSSSTQQRRSA
-1597 QPPPQR
+1597 Q
-1603 RALSSSVSPSVRV
+1603 SPVRV
-1616 KEEQSEA
+1616 KEEPES
-1623 SAMERTGQR
+1623 GQP
-1632 AKE
+1632 ATE

>member
-27 NIRQEGT
+27 NIRQDGS

-40 PGEDGGPSYD
+40 PGEDSGPSYD

-76 GLGLYEPQTKF
+76 GLGLYEPQAKF

-97 ANGYGAIRSYGEH
+97 ANGYGAIRSYGDH
-110 GLMPG
+110 GLLPG

-121 GPGLQER
+121 GPGLHER
-128 PLSPVSPPLPL
+128 PLSPVSPPL
-139 PPPTHHTSHLHHH
+139 SV
-152 HHHPHHHHHHHTTH
+152 HPA
-166 HYHTNPPHV
+166 
-175 QQQTHPQ
+175 
-182 SPPPPPP
+182 
-189 MPSQHHLPQTP
+189 L
-200 HIMSHTLPPPP
+200 
-211 PLHLPSSSPPPSLVD
+211 
-226 STPSSQQPSHAPS
+226 APS
-239 NTPGGVLKKTSS
+239 NTPGGGVLKKTSS

-279 ELQKES
+279 ELQVTG
-285 QKNEAAQMQRR
+285 QTQRR

-310 QQQVQEKSLDQGQAA
+310 QLQAQQSVERSQEQTASTA
-325 PAGTTGQTEDS
+325 QTEES
-336 PSPQPPQRET
+336 VQPQPREPPPLPPSDPPPAQAEKTQR
-346 PTTQTEKPQKTVIKT
+346 TVIKT
-361 EPKTPKARAQQVPKV
+361 EPKTPKAK
-376 HHPSVIQETGFCKEF
+376 SEEF

-440 ERAWIHEKRIVMY
+440 ERAWIHEKRIVTY

-463 AETLRKTTNPVE
+463 AETLRKATNPVE
-475 RHKLLKPIPQRERS
+475 RQKLLKPIPQRERT

-521 PTETPPI
+521 PEEAPPT
-528 KKPNVRAEKRSRRSS
+528 KKPSIRAEKRSRRSS
-543 GSTNKREDTAV
+543 GSVGKKEDVGV

-565 QLPRRQCSISNTDHS
+565 QLPRRQCSISNTED
-580 QASNEEGSHR
+580 
-590 VNTNKTGSPK
+590 
-600 RNSGSDGRTQQES
+600 S
-613 PPPVRAWKTAAARK
+613 PPPVVRPWKTAAARK

-647 PLLQKKAA
+647 PLLQKNIT
-655 PSSPKKDKED
+655 PS
-665 EKEERVER
+665 
-673 EGRQPD
+673 
-679 LGYCS
+679 
-684 PEQDSRA
+684 QDSRA
-691 KPEAS
+691 KPEPS
-696 PEEEEEGEEAEEEG
+696 PEEEEEEGDEGEEESD
-710 EGEERRGSPASRRS
+710 ERRGSPASRRS
-724 EEGGLQHTSSPGS
+724 ESANRQNSSPGS
-737 HHSSPQGSQERKLQR
+737 PSSSPQGSQERKPQR

-758 SESERGN
+758 SESERGAD
-765 EPVPKKKTKKEQAE
+765 PIPKKKTKKEQAE
-779 MAPETTLRTGSQKGA
+779 MAPETTLKTGSQKGA

-867 SSTGKRDT
+867 SGTGQRDT

-881 VYGESLVVC
+881 AYGEGLVVC
-890 EGECNRQFH
+890 EGDCSRQFH
-899 LECLGLTSLPEGR
+899 LECLGLSSPPEGR
-912 FTCLEC
+912 FTCTEC
-918 RNGNHPCFSCKTTG
+918 RNGNHPCFSCKSVDP
-932 TEVTRCS
+932 EVTRCS
-939 VSGCGCYYHEEC
+939 VSGCGCFYHEDC
-951 VRKLPGFSSSP
+951 VRKLPGTTSG
-962 SGGFSCP
+962 SGGGFCCP
-969 QHSCATCCLERDL
+969 QHSCSTCCLERDL
-982 QRASKGRLMRCIRCP
+982 QRASKGRLIRCIRCP
-997 LAYHTGDSCVAAGS
+997 LAYHPSDGCLAAGS
-1011 VVLTHHIMI
+1011 VILTHHIMI
-1020 CSSHGSTKRNG
+1020 CSNHGSAKKNG

-1086 SSATKKNIGKGGKL
+1086 SSATKKNVGKDPNVGGKL

-1109 FHSECLEME
+1109 FHPECLEME
-1118 MPEGPWSCSDCRAG
+1118 MPEGAWSCSDCRAG

-1143 KLGNYRWWPA
+1143 KLGNYRLLKWWPA

-1246 PPPYKFIKSN
+1246 PPPYKIIKQSN

-1269 SEIPRCNCRPTDEH
+1269 SEIPRCNCKPTEEH

-1307 GDSCENQC
+1307 GDRCENQC
-1315 FSKRQYAETEVI
+1315 FSKRLYAETEVV
-1327 KTDGRGWGLRTNQA
+1327 KTEGCGWGLRTNQT

-1421 LFTLCDIEAGTELT
+1421 LFTLCNIEAGTELT
-1435 FNYNLHCVGNRRTS
+1435 FNYNLHCVGNRRMS

-1471 EKEEKARNAKLK
+1471 EKEEKAKNAKLK

-1495 THEYFCFC
+1495 THEYVCFC

-1539 PWHDCSVCRAPAS
+1539 PWHDCSVCGASAS
-1552 SLCDFCPRSFCS
+1552 SLCDFCPRSFCR

-1573 SLDGRPCCSSHNPLN
+1573 SALDDRLCCSNHD
-1588 PLSSDPGSA
+1588 PLSPLGSDST
-1597 QPPPQR
+1597 QPR
-1603 RALSSSVSPSVRV
+1603 RFDRSPVRV
-1616 KEEQSEA
+1616 KEES
-1623 SAMERTGQR
+1623 
-1632 AKE
+1632 KE

>member
-64 EDMPQVPNGYPP
+64 EDMSHVSNGYPP
-76 GLGLYEPQTKF
+76 GLGMYEPQAKF

-97 ANGYGAIRSYGEH
+97 ANGYGAIRSYAEH
-110 GLMPG
+110 GLLPG
-115 EGTVLR
+115 EATVLR

-128 PLSPVSPPLPL
+128 PLSPASPPLP
-139 PPPTHHTSHLHHH
+139 THHPHLHHHH
-152 HHHPHHHHHHHTTH
+152 HHHPHHHHAHHFHS
-166 HYHTNPPHV
+166 NPPHI
-175 QQQTHPQ
+175 QTHSHPQ
-182 SPPPPPP
+182 SPPPPPLP
-189 MPSQHHLPQTP
+189 PQHHLAQTP
-200 HIMSHTLPPPP
+200 HIMTHTLPPPP

-226 STPSSQQPSHAPS
+226 STPSSQPTLAPS
-239 NTPGGVLKKTSS
+239 ITPGGVLKKTSS

-285 QKNEAAQMQRR
+285 QKNEATQMQRR

-310 QQQVQEKSLDQGQAA
+310 QLQVQEQKLDLSQTQT
-325 PAGTTGQTEDS
+325 GTTGPTEDIHIQ
-336 PSPQPPQRET
+336 PQPAET
-346 PTTQTEKPQKTVIKT
+346 PPVQTEKPQKTVIKT
-361 EPKTPKARAQQVPKV
+361 EPKTPKAPKV

-440 ERAWIHEKRIVMY
+440 ERAWIHEKRIVIY
-453 QGKQQFDELQ
+453 QGKKQFDELQ
-463 AETLRKTTNPVE
+463 AETLRRATNPVE
-475 RHKLLKPIPQRERS
+475 KSKLLKPIPQRERS

-502 LMTRQERID
+502 VMTRQERID
-511 NYTFIYVDPD
+511 NYTFIYVDPE
-521 PTETPPI
+521 PAEAPPS
-528 KKPNVRAEKRSRRSS
+528 KKPNIRAEKRSRRSS
-543 GSTNKREDTAV
+543 GSVSKREDRVV

-565 QLPRRQCSISNTDHS
+565 QLPRRQCSVSNTDDSTHS
-580 QASNEEGSHR
+580 QASNEEKNQRGDQR
-590 VNTNKTGSPK
+590 KTCSPK
-600 RNSGSDGRTQQES
+600 QNSGNEARTRQDS

-655 PSSPKKDKED
+655 PSPKKDKE
-665 EKEERVER
+665 EEAEERVER
-673 EGRQPD
+673 EARQPD

-684 PEQDSRA
+684 PEDRA
-691 KPEAS
+691 KPEPS
-696 PEEEEEGEEAEEEG
+696 PEEDEDGDEGEE

-724 EEGGLQHTSSPGS
+724 EEGGMQQTSSPGS
-737 HHSSPQGSQERKLQR
+737 HHSSPHSSQERKLQR
-752 RSVRSR
+752 RSARSR
-758 SESERGN
+758 SESERGSD
-765 EPVPKKKTKKEQAE
+765 PVPKKKTKKEQAE

-867 SSTGKRDT
+867 SSTNKRDT

-881 VYGESLVVC
+881 AYGEGLVVC
-890 EGECNRQFH
+890 EGDCSRQFH
-899 LECLGLTSLPEGR
+899 LECLGLSSLPEGR
-912 FTCLEC
+912 YICVEC
-918 RNGNHPCFSCKTTG
+918 RNGSHLCFSCKTAG
-932 TEVTRCS
+932 GEVTRCS
-939 VSGCGCYYHEEC
+939 VSGCGCYYHEDC
-951 VRKLPGFSSSP
+951 VRKLPGTTSSA
-962 SGGFSCP
+962 GGVFCCP
-969 QHSCATCCLERDL
+969 QHSCSTCCLERDL

-1011 VVLTHHIMI
+1011 VALTHHIMI
-1020 CSSHGSTKRNG
+1020 CSSHGSAKRNG

-1046 RGLLVQDLTDTILS
+1046 R
-1060 SYAYKSH
+1060 
-1067 YLLTESNRAE
+1067 
-1077 LKLPMIPSP
+1077 
-1086 SSATKKNIGKGGKL
+1086 ATKKNVGKGGKL

-1109 FHSECLEME
+1109 FHPECLEME
-1118 MPEGPWSCSDCRAG
+1118 MPEGAWSCSDCRAG

-1165 QSLRHDIGDFPVFF
+1165 QSLRHDVGDFPVFF

-1256 KPVGKVQM
+1256 KPVGKVQV

-1283 PCSLDSQCL
+1283 PCGLHSQCL

-1307 GDSCENQC
+1307 GDGCENQC
-1315 FSKRQYAETEVI
+1315 FSKRLYAESEVMKTE
-1327 KTDGRGWGLRTNQA
+1327 GRGWGLRTNQA

-1347 VTEYVGEVIDSE
+1347 VMEYVGEVIDSE

-1387 DAGPKGNSSRFM
+1387 DAGPKGNSARFM

-1495 THEYFCFC
+1495 THEYFCFR

-1539 PWHDCSVCRAPAS
+1539 PWHSCSVCSSPAS
-1552 SLCDFCPRSFCS
+1552 SLCDFCPRSFCR
-1564 DHEAGALTA
+1564 DHESGALTSS
-1573 SLDGRPCCSSHNPLN
+1573 SLEGRPCCTSHNPDD
-1588 PLSSDPGSA
+1588 PLGSFSGST
-1597 QPPPQR
+1597 QR
-1603 RALSSSVSPSVRV
+1603 RRSALSPVRV
-1616 KEEQSEA
+1616 KEEPEQAHPDTE
-1623 SAMERTGQR
+1623 
-1632 AKE
+1632 

>member
-27 NIRQEGT
+27 NIRQDGS

-40 PGEDGGPSYD
+40 PGEDSGPSYD

-76 GLGLYEPQTKF
+76 GLGLYEPQAKF

-97 ANGYGAIRSYGEH
+97 ANGYGAIRSYGDH
-110 GLMPG
+110 GLLPG

-121 GPGLQER
+121 GPGLHER
-128 PLSPVSPPLPL
+128 PLSPVSPPLSV
-139 PPPTHHTSHLHHH
+139 HHPHL
-152 HHHPHHHHHHHTTH
+152 HHPHHHHHHHAH
-166 HYHTNPPHV
+166 PFHSNPPHI
-175 QQQTHPQ
+175 QTHSHPH

-189 MPSQHHLPQTP
+189 LPLPAQHQLSQTP
-200 HIMSHTLPPPP
+200 HIMSHNLPPPP

-226 STPSSQQPSHAPS
+226 STPSSQPALAPS

-285 QKNEAAQMQRR
+285 QKNEATQMQRR

-310 QQQVQEKSLDQGQAA
+310 QLQAQQSVERSQEQTASTA
-325 PAGTTGQTEDS
+325 QTEES
-336 PSPQPPQRET
+336 VQPQSREPPPSDPP
-346 PTTQTEKPQKTVIKT
+346 PAQTEKTQRTVIKT
-361 EPKTPKARAQQVPKV
+361 EPKTQKIPKV

-440 ERAWIHEKRIVMY
+440 ERAWIHEKRIVTY
-453 QGKQQFDELQ
+453 QGKKQFDELQ
-463 AETLRKTTNPVE
+463 AETLRKATNPVE
-475 RHKLLKPIPQRERS
+475 RQKLLKPIPQRERT

-521 PTETPPI
+521 PEEAPPT
-528 KKPNVRAEKRSRRSS
+528 KKPSIKAEKRSRRSS
-543 GSTNKREDTAV
+543 GSVGKKEDVGV

-565 QLPRRQCSISNTDHS
+565 QLPRRQCSISNTEDSSNS
-580 QASNEEGSHR
+580 QSAGEEKNQKGEQQKKKS
-590 VNTNKTGSPK
+590 SPLQ
-600 RNSGSDGRTQQES
+600 NAGSDAKQDS
-613 PPPVRAWKTAAARK
+613 PPPVVRPWKTAAARK

-647 PLLQKKAA
+647 PLLQKNIT
-655 PSSPKKDKED
+655 PSPKKDREE
-665 EKEERVER
+665 EKKERVER
-673 EGRQPD
+673 EARQPD

-684 PEQDSRA
+684 PDQDSRA
-691 KPEAS
+691 KPEPS
-696 PEEEEEGEEAEEEG
+696 PEEEEEEGDEGEEESD
-710 EGEERRGSPASRRS
+710 ERRGSPASRRS
-724 EEGGLQHTSSPGS
+724 ESANRQNSSPGS
-737 HHSSPQGSQERKLQR
+737 PSSSPQGSQERKPQR

-758 SESERGN
+758 SESERGTD
-765 EPVPKKKTKKEQAE
+765 PIPKKKTKKEQAE
-779 MAPETTLRTGSQKGA
+779 MAPETTLKTGSQKGA

-867 SSTGKRDT
+867 SGTGQRDT

-881 VYGESLVVC
+881 AYGEGLVVC
-890 EGECNRQFH
+890 EGDCSRQFH
-899 LECLGLTSLPEGR
+899 LECLGLSSPPEGR
-912 FTCLEC
+912 FTCTEC
-918 RNGNHPCFSCKTTG
+918 RNGNHPCFSCKSVDP
-932 TEVTRCS
+932 EVTRCS
-939 VSGCGCYYHEEC
+939 MSGCGCFYHEDC
-951 VRKLPGFSSSP
+951 VRKLPGTTSG
-962 SGGFSCP
+962 SGGGFCCP
-969 QHSCATCCLERDL
+969 QHSCSTCCLERDL
-982 QRASKGRLMRCIRCP
+982 QRASKGRLIRCIRCP
-997 LAYHTGDSCVAAGS
+997 LAYHPSDGCLAAGS
-1011 VVLTHHIMI
+1011 VILTHHIMI
-1020 CSSHGSTKRNG
+1020 CSNHGSAKKNG

-1046 RGLLVQDLTDTILS
+1046 RG
-1060 SYAYKSH
+1060 
-1067 YLLTESNRAE
+1067 
-1077 LKLPMIPSP
+1077 
-1086 SSATKKNIGKGGKL
+1086 GKL

-1109 FHSECLEME
+1109 FHPECLEME
-1118 MPEGPWSCSDCRAG
+1118 MPEGAWSCSDCRAG

-1246 PPPYKFIKSN
+1246 PPPYKIIKSN

-1269 SEIPRCNCRPTDEH
+1269 SEIPRCNCKPTEEH

-1307 GDSCENQC
+1307 GDRCENQC
-1315 FSKRQYAETEVI
+1315 FSKRLYAETEVV
-1327 KTDGRGWGLRTNQA
+1327 KTEGCGWGLRTNQT

-1421 LFTLCDIEAGTELT
+1421 LFALCDIDAGTELT
-1435 FNYNLHCVGNRRTS
+1435 FNYNLHCVGNRRMS

-1471 EKEEKARNAKLK
+1471 EKEEKAKNAKLK

-1495 THEYFCFC
+1495 THEYVCFC

-1539 PWHDCSVCRAPAS
+1539 PWHDCSVCGASAS
-1552 SLCDFCPRSFCS
+1552 SLCDFCPRSFCR
-1564 DHEAGALTA
+1564 DHEAGALTTSA
-1573 SLDGRPCCSSHNPLN
+1573 LDDRLCCSNHD
-1588 PLSSDPGSA
+1588 PLSPLGSGST
-1597 QPPPQR
+1597 QPR
-1603 RALSSSVSPSVRV
+1603 RFDRSPVRV
-1616 KEEQSEA
+1616 KEES
-1623 SAMERTGQR
+1623 
-1632 AKE
+1632 KE

>member
-50 AALDAEFS
+50 ASLDAEFS

-64 EDMPQVPNGYPP
+64 EDMQQVSNGFPP
-76 GLGLYEPQTKF
+76 GLGMYEPQAKF

-128 PLSPVSPPLPL
+128 PLSPVSPPLP
-139 PPPTHHTSHLHHH
+139 T
-152 HHHPHHHHHHHTTH
+152 HHPH
-166 HYHTNPPHV
+166 
-175 QQQTHPQ
+175 
-182 SPPPPPP
+182 
-189 MPSQHHLPQTP
+189 L
-200 HIMSHTLPPPP
+200 
-211 PLHLPSSSPPPSLVD
+211 PPPSL
-226 STPSSQQPSHAPS
+226 
-239 NTPGGVLKKTSS
+239 KTSS

-279 ELQKES
+279 ELQVMS
-285 QKNEAAQMQRR
+285 ISLTMV

-302 KRKKSARL
+302 KRKKSTRL
-310 QQQVQEKSLDQGQAA
+310 QMQVQEQSLDQSQTQ
-325 PAGTTGQTEDS
+325 AGTTDQTEDTHIQPQLRATS
-336 PSPQPPQRET
+336 P
-346 PTTQTEKPQKTVIKT
+346 
-361 EPKTPKARAQQVPKV
+361 V

-453 QGKQQFDELQ
+453 QGKKQFDDLQ
-463 AETLRKTTNPVE
+463 SETLRKTTNPVE
-475 RHKLLKPIPQRERS
+475 RHKLLKPIPQRERT

-521 PTETPPI
+521 PNEAPPS
-528 KKPNVRAEKRSRRSS
+528 KKPNIRPEKRTRRSS
-543 GSTNKREDTAV
+543 GSISKKEDTEV

-565 QLPRRQCSISNTDHS
+565 QLPRRQCSD
-580 QASNEEGSHR
+580 
-590 VNTNKTGSPK
+590 
-600 RNSGSDGRTQQES
+600 S

-647 PLLQKKAA
+647 PLLQKKTAQ
-655 PSSPKKDKED
+655 SPKKDNEE

-673 EGRQPD
+673 EARQPD

-684 PEQDSRA
+684 PEVGA
-691 KPEAS
+691 TWANIC
-696 PEEEEEGEEAEEEG
+696 
-710 EGEERRGSPASRRS
+710 
-724 EEGGLQHTSSPGS
+724 
-737 HHSSPQGSQERKLQR
+737 SQERKLQR

-758 SESERGN
+758 SESERGTD
-765 EPVPKKKTKKEQAE
+765 PVPKKKTKKEQV
-779 MAPETTLRTGSQKGA
+779 LVSRRTFFH
-794 SEISDA
+794 ISDA

-867 SSTGKRDT
+867 SSTGKGDT

-881 VYGESLVVC
+881 VYGEGLVVC
-890 EGECNRQFH
+890 EGDCNRQFH

-912 FTCLEC
+912 FTCVEC
-918 RNGNHPCFSCKTTG
+918 KNGNHPCFSCKTAG
-932 TEVTRCS
+932 REVTRCS
-939 VSGCGCYYHEEC
+939 VSGCGCYYHEDC
-951 VRKLPGFSSSP
+951 VRKLPGTTSNTG
-962 SGGFSCP
+962 GGFSCP
-969 QHSCATCCLERDL
+969 QHSCSTCCLERDL

-1020 CSSHGSTKRNG
+1020 CSNHGSAKRNG
-1031 LLSSPVNVGWCFLCA
+1031 LLTSPVNVGWCFLCA

-1086 SSATKKNIGKGGKL
+1086 SSATKKNVGKGGKL

-1109 FHSECLEME
+1109 FHPECLEME
-1118 MPEGPWSCSDCRAG
+1118 MPEGAWSCSDCRAG

-1269 SEIPRCNCRPTDEH
+1269 SEIPRCNCKPTDEH
-1283 PCSLDSQCL
+1283 PCSIDSQCL

-1307 GDSCENQC
+1307 GDRCENQC
-1315 FSKRQYAETEVI
+1315 FTKRLYAETEVI
-1327 KTDGRGWGLRTNQA
+1327 KTEGRGWGLRTNQA
-1341 LRKGDF
+1341 LKKGDF
-1347 VTEYVGEVIDSE
+1347 VKEYVGEVIDSE

-1370 NHVTNFYMLTLT
+1370 NHMTNFYMLTLT

-1421 LFTLCDIEAGTELT
+1421 LFALCDIEAGTELT

-1459 FLGVQPTSAVVM
+1459 FLGVQPT
-1471 EKEEKARNAKLK
+1471 KEEKARNTKLK

-1539 PWHDCSVCRAPAS
+1539 PWHDCSVCGAPAS
-1552 SLCDFCPRSFCS
+1552 SLCDFCPRSFCR
-1564 DHEAGALTA
+1564 DHEAGAFTA
-1573 SLDGRPCCSSHNPLN
+1573 SSLEGRLCCSSHNPLS
-1588 PLSSDPGSA
+1588 PLGSK
-1597 QPPPQR
+1597 
-1603 RALSSSVSPSVRV
+1603 SSSTQPHRSSLSPVRV
-1616 KEEQSEA
+1616 KEEQETELGEEA
-1623 SAMERTGQR
+1623 AE
-1632 AKE
+1632 

>member
-40 PGEDGGPSYD
+40 PGEDSGPSYD

-76 GLGLYEPQTKF
+76 GLGMYESQAKF

-97 ANGYGAIRSYGEH
+97 ANGYGALRSYGEH
-110 GLMPG
+110 GLLPG

-128 PLSPVSPPLPL
+128 PLSPVSPPLP
-139 PPPTHHTSHLHHH
+139 THHPHLHHH
-152 HHHPHHHHHHHTTH
+152 QHHVHSFHPNPTH
-166 HYHTNPPHV
+166 IHS
-175 QQQTHPQ
+175 HPQ
-182 SPPPPPP
+182 SPPPQPL
-189 MPSQHHLPQTP
+189 PSQHHLSQTP
-200 HIMSHTLPPPP
+200 HIMTQTLPPPP

-226 STPSSQQPSHAPS
+226 CTPSSQPTHTPS

-285 QKNEAAQMQRR
+285 QKNEATQMQRR

-302 KRKKSARL
+302 KRKKSVRL
-310 QQQVQEKSLDQGQAA
+310 QLQVQEPNQDQSQVQ
-325 PAGTTGQTEDS
+325 AGTTGETEDTHVQ
-336 PSPQPPQRET
+336 PSPRET
-346 PTTQTEKPQKTVIKT
+346 PPTQTEKPQKTVVKT
-361 EPKTPKARAQQVPKV
+361 EPKTPKVPKV

-440 ERAWIHEKRIVMY
+440 ERAWIHEKRITTY

-475 RHKLLKPIPQRERS
+475 KQKLLKPIPQRERA

-521 PTETPPI
+521 PVEAAPS
-528 KKPNVRAEKRSRRSS
+528 KKPAAKAEKRSRRSS
-543 GSTNKREDTAV
+543 GSITKKEDAAV
-554 KSPDREQPPRR
+554 KSPERELPPRR
-565 QLPRRQCSISNTDHS
+565 LLPRRQCSISNTEDSANS
-580 QASNEEGSHR
+580 QSSSEEKNQKGELD
-590 VNTNKTGSPK
+590 KKGSPK
-600 RNSGSDGRTQQES
+600 QNASCDAQQDS
-613 PPPVRAWKTAAARK
+613 PPPPVRAWKTAAARK
-627 LLPLSITMK
+627 LLPVSITMK

-647 PLLQKKAA
+647 PLLQKNAA
-655 PSSPKKDKED
+655 SSPKKNKE
-665 EKEERVER
+665 EKEEGVER
-673 EGRQPD
+673 EARQPD

-691 KPEAS
+691 KPEPS
-696 PEEEEEGEEAEEEG
+696 PEEEEEGDEGDGDEEG
-710 EGEERRGSPASRRS
+710 DERRGSPASRRS
-724 EEGGLQHTSSPGS
+724 EEGGNQQTSSPGS
-737 HHSSPQGSQERKLQR
+737 PHSSPHGSQERKPQR
-752 RSVRSR
+752 RSGRSR

-765 EPVPKKKTKKEQAE
+765 DPIPKKKTKKEQAE
-779 MAPETTLRTGSQKGA
+779 MAPETTLKTGSQKGA

-829 RGLNDPQGL
+829 RGLSDPQGL

-867 SSTGKRDT
+867 SSAGKRDT

-881 VYGESLVVC
+881 VYGEGLLVC
-890 EGECNRQFH
+890 EGDCSRQFH
-899 LECLGLTSLPEGR
+899 QECLGLSSPPEGR
-912 FTCLEC
+912 FVCSEC
-918 RNGNHPCFSCKTTG
+918 RNGSHPCFSCKEAG
-932 TEVTRCS
+932 KEVTRCS
-939 VSGCGCYYHEEC
+939 VAGCGCYYHEEC
-951 VRKLPGFSSSP
+951 VQKLPGATSSSG
-962 SGGFSCP
+962 GGFSCP
-969 QHSCATCCLERDL
+969 QHSCSTCCLERDV
-982 QRASKGRLMRCIRCP
+982 QRASKGRLIRCIRCP
-997 LAYHTGDSCVAAGS
+997 LAYHPGDGCLAAGS
-1011 VVLTHHIMI
+1011 VILTHHIMI
-1020 CSSHGSTKRNG
+1020 CSNHGSAKKNG

-1046 RGLLVQDLTDTILS
+1046 R
-1060 SYAYKSH
+1060 
-1067 YLLTESNRAE
+1067 
-1077 LKLPMIPSP
+1077 
-1086 SSATKKNIGKGGKL
+1086 ATKKNVGKGGKL

-1109 FHSECLEME
+1109 FHPECLEME
-1118 MPEGPWSCSDCRAG
+1118 MPEGAWSCSDCRAG

-1165 QSLRHDIGDFPVFF
+1165 QSLRHDVGDFPVFF

-1246 PPPYKFIKSN
+1246 PPPYKLIKAN

-1269 SEIPRCNCRPTDEH
+1269 SEIQRCNCKPTDEH
-1283 PCSLDSQCL
+1283 PCSHDSQCL

-1307 GDSCENQC
+1307 GDRCENQC
-1315 FSKRQYAETEVI
+1315 FSKRLYAETEVV
-1327 KTDGRGWGLRTNQA
+1327 KTDGCGWGLRTNQD
-1341 LRKGDF
+1341 LHKGDF
-1347 VTEYVGEVIDSE
+1347 VTEYVGEVIDAE

-1364 IKRAHE
+1364 IKHAHE
-1370 NHVTNFYMLTLT
+1370 KHVTNFYMLTLT

-1387 DAGPKGNSSRFM
+1387 DAGPKGNSARFM

-1421 LFTLCDIEAGTELT
+1421 LFALCDIEAGAELT
-1435 FNYNLHCVGNRRTS
+1435 FNYNLHCVGNRRMS

-1459 FLGVQPTSAVVM
+1459 FLGVQPTTAVVT
-1471 EKEEKARNAKLK
+1471 EKEEKAKNAKLK
-1483 PKKRKLRPEGKH
+1483 PKKRKLRPESKH

-1503 CGEGG
+1503 CGGGG
-1508 ELVMCDRKD
+1508 ELVMCDRKE

-1539 PWHDCSVCRAPAS
+1539 PWHDCSICGAPAS
-1552 SLCDFCPRSFCS
+1552 SLCDFCPRSFCQ
-1564 DHEAGALTA
+1564 DHEMGALTA
-1573 SLDGRPCCSSHNPLN
+1573 SSLGDRPCCSSHNPLS
-1588 PLSSDPGSA
+1588 PLGSSSA
-1597 QPPPQR
+1597 QPR
-1603 RALSSSVSPSVRV
+1603 RYSLSSVGV
-1616 KEEQSEA
+1616 KPEPEA
-1623 SAMERTGQR
+1623 GQMT
-1632 AKE
+1632 KD

>member
-27 NIRQEGT
+27 NIRQEGAY
-34 CDTGSD
+34 DTGSD
-40 PGEDGGPSYD
+40 AGEDGAPSYD

-64 EDMPQVPNGYPP
+64 EDMPPVSNGYPP
-76 GLGLYEPQTKF
+76 GLGLYEPQAKF
-87 SMYSQFPNGS
+87 SMYPQFPNGS
-97 ANGYGAIRSYGEH
+97 ANGYGATRGYGEH
-110 GLMPG
+110 CLMPG

-121 GPGLQER
+121 APVLQER
-128 PLSPVSPPLPL
+128 SPSPISPPPS
-139 PPPTHHTSHLHHH
+139 HHPHLHHPH
-152 HHHPHHHHHHHTTH
+152 HHHPHH
-166 HYHTNPPHV
+166 Y
-175 QQQTHPQ
+175 HPQ
-182 SPPPPPP
+182 LHPHPHPHPHSPPPL
-189 MPSQHHLPQTP
+189 PSQHHLSPPP
-200 HIMSHTLPPPP
+200 HRMSHVLPPPP
-211 PLHLPSSSPPPSLVD
+211 LLLPSTSPPPSLLD
-226 STPSSQQPSHAPS
+226 STPSSHPSHTPPAPS
-239 NTPGGVLKKTSS
+239 IGVLKKTSS

-258 IKTYQNGK
+258 IKTYQNGR

-279 ELQKES
+279 ES
-285 QKNEAAQMQRR
+285 QASEASQSHRR

-302 KRKKSARL
+302 KRKKTVREQEEGQDQEQLQEGTVGLARDIQTQL
-310 QQQVQEKSLDQGQAA
+310 QLHTPAQAQAQPQELPVG
-325 PAGTTGQTEDS
+325 
-336 PSPQPPQRET
+336 
-346 PTTQTEKPQKTVIKT
+346 QTEKPQKTPIKA
-361 EPKTPKARAQQVPKV
+361 EPETPKVQKQYPT
-376 HHPSVIQETGFCKEF
+376 VITGTGCCKDHE
-391 VIGDLVWSKV
+391 VGDLVWAKV

-412 SDPQMKVH
+412 CDPQMNVH

-440 ERAWIHEKRIVMY
+440 ERAWVHEKRVVMY
-453 QGKQQFDELQ
+453 QGEHQFDELQ
-463 AETLRKTTNPVE
+463 AETLRKTTNTAE
-475 RHKLLKPIPQRERS
+475 RHKLMKPFPQRERA

-502 LMTRQERID
+502 LMTQQERID

-521 PTETPPI
+521 PNAPPPVKKTPT
-528 KKPNVRAEKRSRRSS
+528 RAAGRTHRSS
-543 GSTNKREDTAV
+543 IATSKKEEVAV
-554 KSPDREQPPRR
+554 TSPDRAEPSRR
-565 QLPRRQCSISNTDHS
+565 QPRRQCSVPNADDPADPQTSEKDQS
-580 QASNEEGSHR
+580 RDPGQP
-590 VNTNKTGSPK
+590 SPPAREALSK
-600 RNSGSDGRTQQES
+600 AGGTQES
-613 PPPVRAWKTAAARK
+613 PAPVRAWKTAAARK

-636 RLNVEITKCDW
+636 KLNVEITKCDQVW
-647 PLLQKKAA
+647 PLLQRKAL
-655 PSSPKKDKED
+655 PSPRRER
-665 EKEERVER
+665 EREAEREEG
-673 EGRQPD
+673 EGRQAD

-684 PEQDSRA
+684 PEQGCGV
-691 KPEAS
+691 KPEPS
-696 PEEEEEGEEAEEEG
+696 PAEEDKRDEGEEKED
-710 EGEERRGSPASRRS
+710 RS
-724 EEGGLQHTSSPGS
+724 DQEAAQHTSCPGS
-737 HHSSPQGSQERKLQR
+737 QHSTPPGSQERKQQR

-758 SESERGN
+758 SESEKGC
-765 EPVPKKKTKKEQAE
+765 EPVPKKKTKKEQGE

-829 RGLNDPQGL
+829 RGLNDPQSL

-848 ADADASDTQSVDSG
+848 ADADESDSQSVDSS
-862 LSRQD
+862 LSRQG
-867 SSTGKRDT
+867 SSTAKTDT

-881 VYGESLVVC
+881 VYGESLVSC
-890 EGECNRQFH
+890 EGDCCRLFH
-899 LECLGLTSLPEGR
+899 LECLGLASVPEGK

-918 RNGNHPCFSCKTTG
+918 RNGSHLCFSCKAG
-932 TEVTRCS
+932 GGEVLRCS
-939 VSGCGCYYHEEC
+939 VVGCGRYYHDDC
-951 VRKLPGFSSSP
+951 VRKHPGTVGGDAG
-962 SGGFSCP
+962 GGFRCP
-969 QHSCATCCLERDL
+969 QHTCATCCLERDL
-982 QRASKGRLMRCIRCP
+982 HQATQGRMMRCLRCP
-997 LAYHTGDSCVAAGS
+997 VAYHTGDSCVAAGS
-1011 VVLTHHIMI
+1011 MVLTHHIMI
-1020 CSSHGSTKRNG
+1020 CSSHGIAKRNG
-1031 LLSSPVNVGWCFLCA
+1031 LLSSPVNVNWCFLCT
-1046 RGLLVQDLTDTILS
+1046 RG
-1060 SYAYKSH
+1060 
-1067 YLLTESNRAE
+1067 E
-1077 LKLPMIPSP
+1077 
-1086 SSATKKNIGKGGKL
+1086 KL
-1100 LCCDSCPAS
+1100 LCCALCPAS
-1109 FHSECLEME
+1109 FHPECLEMA
-1118 MPEGPWSCSDCRAG
+1118 MPEGAWSCRECRSG
-1132 KKPHYKQIVWV
+1132 RKPHYKQIVWV

-1159 LVPSNI
+1159 LVPPNI
-1165 QSLRHDIGDFPVFF
+1165 QTLRHDIGAFPVFF

-1198 NDKNFVTGQININ
+1198 NDKTPVTGQININ

-1256 KPVGKVQM
+1256 KPVGKVQV
-1264 HVADL
+1264 HIADL
-1269 SEIPRCNCRPTDEH
+1269 SEIPRCNCKPTDEH

-1297 YECHPQVCPA
+1297 YECHPQVCPT

-1315 FSKRQYAETEVI
+1315 FSKRLYSETEVI
-1327 KTDGRGWGLRTNQA
+1327 KTEGCGWGLKTNQA

-1370 NHVTNFYMLTLT
+1370 NRVTDFYMLTLT

-1387 DAGPKGNSSRFM
+1387 DAGPKGNSSRFI

-1435 FNYNLHCVGNRRTS
+1435 FNYNLDLVGNRRSS
-1449 CHCGSDNCSG
+1449 CHCGAENCSG
-1459 FLGVQPTSAVVM
+1459 FLGVRPTSAVVM

-1483 PKKRKLRPEGKH
+1483 PKKRKLRPEGKR

-1508 ELVMCDRKD
+1508 ELVICDKKD

-1539 PWHDCSVCRAPAS
+1539 PWHDCSVCGVPAS
-1552 SLCDFCPRSFCS
+1552 SLCDFCPRSFCRQ
-1564 DHEAGALTA
+1564 HEGGALTP
-1573 SLDGRPCCSSHNPLN
+1573 STLEGRPCCSNHD
-1588 PLSSDPGSA
+1588 PLSPLGPNANPTHTDTHHPGT
-1597 QPPPQR
+1597 
-1603 RALSSSVSPSVRV
+1603 VSI
-1616 KEEQSEA
+1616 KEEPEDPEEEPSQQDRE
-1623 SAMERTGQR
+1623 
-1632 AKE
+1632 

>member
-27 NIRQEGT
+27 NIRQEDT

-58 YPPSAS
+58 YPQSAS
-64 EDMPQVPNGYPP
+64 EDLSQVSNGYPP
-76 GLGLYEPQTKF
+76 GLGIYEPQAKF

-110 GLMPG
+110 GLLPG

-128 PLSPVSPPLPL
+128 SLSPVSPPLP
-139 PPPTHHTSHLHHH
+139 THHPHLHHH
-152 HHHPHHHHHHHTTH
+152 HHHPHHHHHHHAH
-166 HYHTNPPHV
+166 HFHSNPPHI
-175 QQQTHPQ
+175 QTHPHPQ
-182 SPPPPPP
+182 SPPPTPLPP
-189 MPSQHHLPQTP
+189 QHHVPQTP
-200 HIMSHTLPPPP
+200 HIMTHTLPHPP

-226 STPSSQQPSHAPS
+226 STPSSQHSHALS
-239 NTPGGVLKKTSS
+239 ITPGGVLKKTSS

-279 ELQKES
+279 ELQNES
-285 QKNEAAQMQRR
+285 QKSEATQMQRR

-302 KRKKSARL
+302 KRKKSARSQL
-310 QQQVQEKSLDQGQAA
+310 QVPEQSLNPTQT
-325 PAGTTGQTEDS
+325 GTPGLTED
-336 PSPQPPQRET
+336 PHLQPQPAEAHPV
-346 PTTQTEKPQKTVIKT
+346 QTEKPQKTVIKT
-361 EPKTPKARAQQVPKV
+361 EPKTQKVPKV

-425 RGHREYHVQFFGSVA
+425 RGHREYHVQFFGSIA

-453 QGKQQFDELQ
+453 QGKQQFEELQ
-463 AETLRKTTNPVE
+463 AETLRKATNPVE
-475 RHKLLKPIPQRERS
+475 KQKLLKPIPQRERS
-489 QWEVGVGHAEDAF
+489 QWEVGVGHAEDA
-502 LMTRQERID
+502 LVMTRQERID

-521 PTETPPI
+521 PNEAPPS
-528 KKPNVRAEKRSRRSS
+528 KKANVRAEKRNRRSS
-543 GSTNKREDTAV
+543 GSVRKKENGGA
-554 KSPDREQPPRR
+554 KSPDGEQLPRR
-565 QLPRRQCSISNTDHS
+565 QLPRRQCSVSNAEDSCNS
-580 QASNEEGSHR
+580 QASNEEKNQRGD
-590 VNTNKTGSPK
+590 SPQ
-600 RNSGSDGRTQQES
+600 RSSGCDAQQQQDS

-655 PSSPKKDKED
+655 PSPAKDREED
-665 EKEERVER
+665 KEERVER
-673 EGRQPD
+673 EARQPD

-691 KPEAS
+691 KPEPS
-696 PEEEEEGEEAEEEG
+696 PEEEEDGDEGEE
-710 EGEERRGSPASRRS
+710 EGEERRGSPASQS
-724 EEGGLQHTSSPGS
+724 EEGGMQQTSSPGS
-737 HHSSPQGSQERKLQR
+737 QHSSPQGSQERKLQR
-752 RSVRSR
+752 RSIRSR
-758 SESERGN
+758 SESERGSDT
-765 EPVPKKKTKKEQAE
+765 VPKKKTKKEQAVL
-779 MAPETTLRTGSQKGA
+779 APETTLRTGSQKGA

-808 RASTDVEMASSQYRD
+808 RASTDVEMTSSQYRD

-848 ADADASDTQSVDSG
+848 ADASDTQSVDSG

-867 SSTGKRDT
+867 GGSSKRDT

-881 VYGESLVVC
+881 VYGEGLVVC
-890 EGECNRQFH
+890 EGDCSRQFH
-899 LECLGLTSLPEGR
+899 MECLGLTSLPEGR

-918 RNGNHPCFSCKTTG
+918 RNGNHPCFSCKTAG
-932 TEVTRCS
+932 REVTRCS
-939 VSGCGCYYHEEC
+939 VSGCGCYYHEDC
-951 VRKLPGFSSSP
+951 VRELPGATSSP
-962 SGGFSCP
+962 GGGFCCP
-969 QHSCATCCLERDL
+969 QHSCCTCCLEKDL

-997 LAYHTGDSCVAAGS
+997 VAYHTGDSCVAAGS
-1011 VVLTHHIMI
+1011 VILTHHIMI
-1020 CSSHGSTKRNG
+1020 CSSHGNTKRNG
-1031 LLSSPVNVGWCFLCA
+1031 LLSSPVNVSWCFLCA

-1086 SSATKKNIGKGGKL
+1086 SSATKKNVGKGGKL

-1109 FHSECLEME
+1109 FHPECLDVE

-1132 KKPHYKQIVWV
+1132 RKPHYKQIVWV

-1256 KPVGKVQM
+1256 KPVGKVQV

-1269 SEIPRCNCRPTDEH
+1269 SEIQRCNCRQTDEH
-1283 PCSLDSQCL
+1283 PCSLQSQCL
-1292 NRMLQ
+1292 NRVLQ

-1315 FSKRQYAETEVI
+1315 FSKRLYADTEVV
-1327 KTDGRGWGLRTNQA
+1327 KTDGCGWGLKTNQV
-1341 LRKGDF
+1341 LKKGDF
-1347 VTEYVGEVIDSE
+1347 VTEYVGEVIDTE

-1364 IKRAHE
+1364 IKRAQE

-1387 DAGPKGNSSRFM
+1387 DAGPKGNSSRFI

-1421 LFTLCDIEAGTELT
+1421 LFALCDIEADTELT
-1435 FNYNLHCVGNRRTS
+1435 FNYNLHCVGNRRTT

-1459 FLGVQPTSAVVM
+1459 FLGVQPTSAVVL
-1471 EKEEKARNAKLK
+1471 EKEEKARNARLK
-1483 PKKRKLRPEGKH
+1483 PKKRKLKLEGKH
-1495 THEYFCFC
+1495 VHEYFCFC

-1539 PWHDCSVCRAPAS
+1539 PWHSCSVCGSPAF
-1552 SLCDFCPRSFCS
+1552 SLCDFCPRSFCR
-1564 DHEAGALTA
+1564 DHEIGALTPS
-1573 SLDGRPCCSSHNPLN
+1573 SLEGRPCCSSHDPINPL
-1588 PLSSDPGSA
+1588 GSN
-1597 QPPPQR
+1597 
-1603 RALSSSVSPSVRV
+1603 SSSTQSRLSPESPVEV
-1616 KEEQSEA
+1616 KEDTETEA
-1623 SAMERTGQR
+1623 GHQITE
-1632 AKE
+1632 

>member
-27 NIRQEGT
+27 NIRQDGS

-40 PGEDGGPSYD
+40 PGEDSGPSYD

-76 GLGLYEPQTKF
+76 GLGLYEPQAKF

-97 ANGYGAIRSYGEH
+97 ANGYGTIRSYGDH
-110 GLMPG
+110 GLLPG

-121 GPGLQER
+121 GPGLHER
-128 PLSPVSPPLPL
+128 PLSPVSPPL
-139 PPPTHHTSHLHHH
+139 
-152 HHHPHHHHHHHTTH
+152 
-166 HYHTNPPHV
+166 
-175 QQQTHPQ
+175 
-182 SPPPPPP
+182 
-189 MPSQHHLPQTP
+189 
-200 HIMSHTLPPPP
+200 
-211 PLHLPSSSPPPSLVD
+211 
-226 STPSSQQPSHAPS
+226 TPSSQPALTPS
-239 NTPGGVLKKTSS
+239 NTPGGGVLKKTSS

-279 ELQKES
+279 ELQ
-285 QKNEAAQMQRR
+285 ATQMQRR

-310 QQQVQEKSLDQGQAA
+310 QLQAQQSVERSQEQTASTA
-325 PAGTTGQTEDS
+325 QTEES
-336 PSPQPPQRET
+336 VQLQPREPPPPSDPP
-346 PTTQTEKPQKTVIKT
+346 P
-361 EPKTPKARAQQVPKV
+361 VPKV

-440 ERAWIHEKRIVMY
+440 ERAWIHEKRIVTY

-463 AETLRKTTNPVE
+463 AETLRKATNPVE
-475 RHKLLKPIPQRERS
+475 RQKLLKPIPQRERT

-521 PTETPPI
+521 PEEAPPT
-528 KKPNVRAEKRSRRSS
+528 KKPSIRAEKRSRRSS
-543 GSTNKREDTAV
+543 GSNA
-554 KSPDREQPPRR
+554 
-565 QLPRRQCSISNTDHS
+565 
-580 QASNEEGSHR
+580 GSGA
-590 VNTNKTGSPK
+590 KQ
-600 RNSGSDGRTQQES
+600 DS
-613 PPPVRAWKTAAARK
+613 PPPVVRPWKTAAARK

-647 PLLQKKAA
+647 PLLQKNIT
-655 PSSPKKDKED
+655 PSPKKDREE
-665 EKEERVER
+665 EKKERVER
-673 EGRQPD
+673 EARQPD

-684 PEQDSRA
+684 PDDR
-691 KPEAS
+691 KP
-696 PEEEEEGEEAEEEG
+696 
-710 EGEERRGSPASRRS
+710 
-724 EEGGLQHTSSPGS
+724 
-737 HHSSPQGSQERKLQR
+737 QR

-758 SESERGN
+758 SESERGTD
-765 EPVPKKKTKKEQAE
+765 PIPKKKTKKEQAE
-779 MAPETTLRTGSQKGA
+779 MAPETTLKTGSQKGA

-829 RGLNDPQGL
+829 RGLNDPQVGPE
-838 FGKSLDSPAA
+838 SLD
-848 ADADASDTQSVDSG
+848 D
-862 LSRQD
+862 
-867 SSTGKRDT
+867 
-875 VCQICE
+875 VC
-881 VYGESLVVC
+881 GLVVC
-890 EGECNRQFH
+890 EGDCSRQFH
-899 LECLGLTSLPEGR
+899 LECLGLSSPPEGR
-912 FTCLEC
+912 FTCTEC
-918 RNGNHPCFSCKTTG
+918 RNGNHPCFSCKSVDP
-932 TEVTRCS
+932 EVTRCS
-939 VSGCGCYYHEEC
+939 VSGCGCFYHEDC
-951 VRKLPGFSSSP
+951 VRKLPGTTSG
-962 SGGFSCP
+962 SGGGFCCP
-969 QHSCATCCLERDL
+969 QHSCSTCCLERDL
-982 QRASKGRLMRCIRCP
+982 QRASKGRLIRCIRCP
-997 LAYHTGDSCVAAGS
+997 LAYHPSDGCLAAGS
-1011 VVLTHHIMI
+1011 VILTHHIMI
-1020 CSSHGSTKRNG
+1020 CSNHGSAKKNG

-1046 RGLLVQDLTDTILS
+1046 RG
-1060 SYAYKSH
+1060 
-1067 YLLTESNRAE
+1067 
-1077 LKLPMIPSP
+1077 
-1086 SSATKKNIGKGGKL
+1086 GKL

-1109 FHSECLEME
+1109 FHPECLEME
-1118 MPEGPWSCSDCRAG
+1118 MPEGAWSCSDCRAG

-1246 PPPYKFIKSN
+1246 PPPYKIIKSN

-1269 SEIPRCNCRPTDEH
+1269 SEIPRCNCKPTEEH
-1283 PCSLDSQCL
+1283 PCSFDSQCL

-1307 GDSCENQC
+1307 GDRCENQC
-1315 FSKRQYAETEVI
+1315 FSKRLYAETEVV
-1327 KTDGRGWGLRTNQA
+1327 KTEGRGWGLRTNQT

-1370 NHVTNFYMLTLT
+1370 NHVSNFYMLTLT

-1421 LFTLCDIEAGTELT
+1421 LFALCDIEAGTELT
-1435 FNYNLHCVGNRRTS
+1435 FNYNLHCVGNRRMS

-1459 FLGVQPTSAVVM
+1459 FLGVQPTVSAF
-1471 EKEEKARNAKLK
+1471 EEKAKNAKLK

-1495 THEYFCFC
+1495 THEYVCFC

-1539 PWHDCSVCRAPAS
+1539 PWHDCSVCGASAS
-1552 SLCDFCPRSFCS
+1552 SLCDFCPRSFCR
-1564 DHEAGALTA
+1564 DHEAGELTA
-1573 SLDGRPCCSSHNPLN
+1573 SALDDRLCCSNHD
-1588 PLSSDPGSA
+1588 PLSPLGSGST
-1597 QPPPQR
+1597 QPR
-1603 RALSSSVSPSVRV
+1603 RFDRSPVRV
-1616 KEEQSEA
+1616 KEES
-1623 SAMERTGQR
+1623 
-1632 AKE
+1632 KE

>member
-64 EDMPQVPNGYPP
+64 EDMPHVSNGYPP
-76 GLGLYEPQTKF
+76 GLGMYEPQAKF
-87 SMYSQFPNGS
+87 SLYSQFPNGS
-97 ANGYGAIRSYGEH
+97 ANGFGAIRSYTDH
-110 GLMPG
+110 GLMPV

-128 PLSPVSPPLPL
+128 PLSPVSPPLP
-139 PPPTHHTSHLHHH
+139 THHPHLLHSHH
-152 HHHPHHHHHHHTTH
+152 HHHPHHHAHHFHP
-166 HYHTNPPHV
+166 NQPHI
-175 QQQTHPQ
+175 QTHQQ
-182 SPPPPPP
+182 SPPPLPLPT
-189 MPSQHHLPQTP
+189 QHHLSQTP
-200 HIMSHTLPPPP
+200 HIMTHTLPPPP

-226 STPSSQQPSHAPS
+226 STPSSHPS
-239 NTPGGVLKKTSS
+239 NVLSNTTSGVLKKTSS

-285 QKNEAAQMQRR
+285 RKNEATQIQRR

-302 KRKKSARL
+302 KRKKSAQL
-310 QQQVQEKSLDQGQAA
+310 LQVQDQNLEQVQTQMC
-325 PAGTTGQTEDS
+325 TTSQTEDTHVQ
-336 PSPQPPQRET
+336 PQLKET
-346 PTTQTEKPQKTVIKT
+346 PIARIERPPKTIIKT
-361 EPKTPKARAQQVPKV
+361 EPKTPKVPKV

-453 QGKQQFDELQ
+453 QGKQQFDDLQ
-463 AETLRKTTNPVE
+463 AETLRKATNPVE
-475 RHKLLKPIPQRERS
+475 KQKLLKPIPQRERS

-511 NYTFIYVDPD
+511 NYTFIYVDPA
-521 PTETPPI
+521 PNEAPVG
-528 KKPNVRAEKRSRRSS
+528 KKNNVRPEKRNRRSS
-543 GSTNKREDTAV
+543 GSTTKKEDGGV
-554 KSPDREQPPRR
+554 KSPEREQHPPRR
-565 QLPRRQCSISNTDHS
+565 QLPRRQCSISNTEDNS
-580 QASNEEGSHR
+580 QPPNDEKTLKGDQSEGS
-590 VNTNKTGSPK
+590 SPEHK
-600 RNSGSDGRTQQES
+600 EEAEAQQDS

-647 PLLQKKAA
+647 PLLQKKA
-655 PSSPKKDKED
+655 SPPVKKE
-665 EKEERVER
+665 EERVE
-673 EGRQPD
+673 EKETRQPD

-684 PEQDSRA
+684 PEDSTA
-691 KPEAS
+691 KPEPS
-696 PEEEEEGEEAEEEG
+696 PEVEEDIDDVDEEMED
-710 EGEERRGSPASRRS
+710 RRESPASQRS
-724 EEGGLQHTSSPGS
+724 EDGGVQPVSSPGS
-737 HHSSPQGSQERKLQR
+737 PHSSPHGSQERKLQR

-758 SESERGN
+758 SESERGSD
-765 EPVPKKKTKKEQAE
+765 PVPKKKTKKEQTE
-779 MAPETTLRTGSQKGA
+779 MAPETTLKTGSQKGA

-808 RASTDVEMASSQYRD
+808 RASTDVEMTSSQYRD

-890 EGECNRQFH
+890 EGDCNRQFH
-899 LECLGLTSLPEGR
+899 LDCLGLTSLTDGR

-918 RNGNHPCFSCKTTG
+918 RNGTHQCFSCKTAG
-932 TEVTRCS
+932 REVTRCS
-939 VSGCGCYYHEEC
+939 VSGCGCYYHEDC
-951 VRKLPGFSSSP
+951 VRKLPGTTSSS
-962 SGGFSCP
+962 SGGFCCP
-969 QHSCATCCLERDL
+969 QHSCVTCCLEKDL
-982 QRASKGRLMRCIRCP
+982 LRAGKGRIMRCIRCP
-997 LAYHTGDSCVAAGS
+997 VAYHTGDSCVAAGS
-1011 VVLTHHIMI
+1011 MVLTHHIMI
-1020 CSSHGSTKRNG
+1020 CSSHGSTKKNG
-1031 LLSSPVNVGWCFLCA
+1031 LLTSPVNVGWCFLCA

-1086 SSATKKNIGKGGKL
+1086 SSATKKNVGKGGKL

-1109 FHSECLEME
+1109 FHPECLEME

-1198 NDKNFVTGQININ
+1198 NDKNFVTGQINMN

-1246 PPPYKFIKSN
+1246 PPPYKVIKAN

-1269 SEIPRCNCRPTDEH
+1269 SEIPRCNCRSTDEH

-1307 GDSCENQC
+1307 GESCQNQC
-1315 FSKRQYAETEVI
+1315 FTKRLYAETEVI
-1327 KTDGRGWGLRTNQA
+1327 KTDGRGWGLQTNQA

-1347 VTEYVGEVIDSE
+1347 VMEYVGEVIDTE

-1364 IKRAHE
+1364 IKHAHE
-1370 NHVTNFYMLTLT
+1370 NHVANFYMLTLT

-1387 DAGPKGNSSRFM
+1387 DAGPKGNSARFM

-1414 NGDVRIG
+1414 NGDVHIG

-1449 CHCGSDNCSG
+1449 CHCGAENCSG

-1471 EKEEKARNAKLK
+1471 EKEEKAKNAKLK

-1539 PWHDCSVCRAPAS
+1539 PWHDCSVCGAQALS
-1552 SLCDFCPRSFCS
+1552 FCEFCPSSFCS
-1564 DHEAGALTA
+1564 DHEKGMLTA
-1573 SLDGRPCCSSHNPLN
+1573 SSLEGRPCCSSHNPLS
-1588 PLSSDPGSA
+1588 PLSSNSN
-1597 QPPPQR
+1597 
-1603 RALSSSVSPSVRV
+1603 SSSTGPVRV
-1616 KEEQSEA
+1616 KEEPESDA
-1623 SAMERTGQR
+1623 AAPSIPHSL
-1632 AKE
+1632 